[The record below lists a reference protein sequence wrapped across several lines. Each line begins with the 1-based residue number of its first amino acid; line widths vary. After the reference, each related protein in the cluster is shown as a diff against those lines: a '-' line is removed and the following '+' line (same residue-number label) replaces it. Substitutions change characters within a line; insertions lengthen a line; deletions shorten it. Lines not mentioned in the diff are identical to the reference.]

1 MIEVVDAIV
10 DGALHGVSLCVE
22 RGEVVALIG
31 HNGSG
36 KSTLGR
42 LVCGAQLPQ
51 SGTVC
56 VDGASTA
63 NVPGRALV
71 RRLVG
76 YVGQNPADQTVST
89 IVSDELAFGLWNIG
103 CAEGEI
109 AERVAS
115 SLDAVGL
122 AGFED
127 REVSSLSGGELQRL
141 VLASALAMEPGYLV
155 LDEVTSQID
164 STFRSQFRGLVARL
178 AGRGVGVVLVTHDP
192 LEVLSCN
199 RVLVLD
205 AGKVIWSGAPG
216 SLLVDY
222 RDLWD
227 WVLPPNDYADA
238 LRCAVA
244 DGFDLAG
251 GFAPAHLATWLR
263 SVRADVRSDAGSPL
277 DADRDSGIGRVAG
290 RHLDDHIVFGRNL
303 DDVIV
308 AGRDSD
314 SASVFGH
321 NSDACGVSGRD
332 SDTHS
337 VSGRDSDTHSVS
349 GRKSD
354 TQVSQNGDFSPDKG
368 ANVRIQLDN
377 GGGVRIPPENGAN
390 VRISPDNGINI
401 RIMPENASNSSI
413 PSDGAGAFSAIS
425 GNDRVTESEPAR
437 EASSLAFSHVSIA
450 YENAE
455 VLNDISLSIPSGRV
469 TLIAGRSGAGK
480 TTLACLAAG
489 LTKAQSGSVLLGGT
503 APVPGEVA
511 LAFQNP
517 EQQLFLETVEHELAF
532 APRNLGCSEDEV
544 ARRVSDAASQL
555 EIKELLPSDPFC
567 LSGGQARRV
576 ALASILTLSPRAVV
590 LDEPTA
596 GLDAPARAALHRLV
610 QDLACKGLPV
620 LVVSHDLEE
629 WLAAAD
635 QVVLLADG
643 TIAWQGT
650 PGALASDMDAFAR
663 AGLEPPESWQLRE
676 LLAQAEKRDSAGV
689 NGATLA
695 KTATRDQKAGA
706 VQGPEGVEAQ
716 EPRAT
721 AARDSK
727 STAARDS
734 KSTAA
739 QGPKAAVAR
748 ALKGVATQEP
758 SSHGLG
764 VAAKPSRKD
773 AAGRGLEDVD
783 ARVKVTLLLV
793 ATAALFA
800 ARAPWTLAM
809 WAMLCLLV
817 LRASGIGGK
826 AVAHALKPVALLFA
840 FVVCANLVSCDGSAD
855 VAIAGG
861 VGISTVG
868 AARAATAVARIIM
881 LVCLALSVA
890 TSTTPTKLAHACTS
904 LMRPLGH
911 IGVPIEDVG
920 LVLSMALRFIPV
932 VSEEA
937 GRIRLAQR
945 ARGVNFDEGSV
956 LRRVRAWAAVLTP
969 LVVGLF
975 RRADRV
981 AESMDARCYG
991 QRSSG
996 QHRRVPLQPADKL
1009 VLLGGLVVMAVL
1021 TVLSYSI

>member
-51 SGTVC
+51 SGAVC

-103 CAEGEI
+103 CTEGEI
-109 AERVAS
+109 AERVAN

-127 REVSSLSGGELQRL
+127 REVQSLSGGELQRL
-141 VLASALAMEPGYLV
+141 VLASVLAMEPGYLV

-164 STFRSQFRGLVARL
+164 STFRSQFRSLVSRL

-199 RVLVLD
+199 WVLVLD

-227 WVLPPNDYADA
+227 WVLPPNGYADA
-238 LRCAVA
+238 LRRAVA

-251 GFAPAHLATWLR
+251 GFDPAQLATWLR
-263 SVRADVRSDAGSPL
+263 SVRANVRTGAGSPL
-277 DADRDSGIGRVAG
+277 DA
-290 RHLDDHIVFGRNL
+290 
-303 DDVIV
+303 
-308 AGRDSD
+308 
-314 SASVFGH
+314 
-321 NSDACGVSGRD
+321 GRD
-332 SDTHS
+332 SDTDSVVGRDSYTHSVVGRNSYACS
-337 VSGRDSDTHSVS
+337 VSGRDSDA
-349 GRKSD
+349 
-354 TQVSQNGDFSPDKG
+354 QASQNGDFSPDKG
-368 ANVRIQLDN
+368 ANVRILPDN
-377 GGGVRIPPENGAN
+377 EGRARISPENGSN
-390 VRISPDNGINI
+390 VRISPENGLDV
-401 RIMPENASNSSI
+401 RVMPENASNSSI
-413 PSDGAGAFSAIS
+413 PSDDVGALSAIS
-425 GNDRVTESEPAR
+425 ENDCGTEGKPAR
-437 EASSLAFSHVSIA
+437 EASSLTFSHVSIA

-544 ARRVSDAASQL
+544 ARRVSEAASQL

-596 GLDAPARAALHRLV
+596 GLDAPARSALHCLV
-610 QDLACKGLPV
+610 QDIACKGLPV

-629 WLAAAD
+629 WLAIAD

-650 PGALASDMDAFAR
+650 PAALASDMDAFAR
-663 AGLEPPESWQLRE
+663 AGLKPPESWQLRE

-689 NGATLA
+689 NGATSVEA
-695 KTATRDQKAGA
+695 A
-706 VQGPEGVEAQ
+706 VQGQEAGAARGPEGSVAQ
-716 EPRAT
+716 
-721 AARDSK
+721 
-727 STAARDS
+727 DS

-739 QGPKAAVAR
+739 QGPMAGAAQEPEGTSA
-748 ALKGVATQEP
+748 QEP
-758 SSHGLG
+758 SSHGSE
-764 VAAKPSRKD
+764 VAARPGRKD
-773 AAGRGLEDVD
+773 AAGRGLEGVD

-800 ARAPWTLAM
+800 ARAPWALAV

-826 AVAHALKPVALLFA
+826 AVARALKPVALLLA
-840 FVVCANLVSCDGSAD
+840 FIVCANLVSCDGSAD
-855 VAIAGG
+855 VAIAGS

-890 TSTTPTKLAHACTS
+890 ESTTPTKLAHACTS

-991 QRSSG
+991 QRSSE

>member
-51 SGTVC
+51 SGAVC
-56 VDGASTA
+56 VDGAFTA

-103 CAEGEI
+103 CTEGEI
-109 AERVAS
+109 AERVAN

-127 REVSSLSGGELQRL
+127 REVQSLSGGELQRL
-141 VLASALAMEPGYLV
+141 VLASVLAMEPGYLV

-164 STFRSQFRGLVARL
+164 STFRSQFRDLVARL

-199 RVLVLD
+199 RALVLD

-227 WVLPPNDYADA
+227 WVLPPNGYADA
-238 LRCAVA
+238 LRRAVT

-251 GFAPAHLATWLR
+251 GFAPAQLATWLR
-263 SVRADVRSDAGSPL
+263 SVQVDGCAGAGSLLDAGL
-277 DADRDSGIGRVAG
+277 DSDTDSV
-290 RHLDDHIVFGRNL
+290 V
-303 DDVIV
+303 
-308 AGRDSD
+308 GRDSY
-314 SASVFGH
+314 
-321 NSDACGVSGRD
+321 
-332 SDTHS
+332 THS
-337 VSGRDSDTHSVS
+337 VVGRNSYA
-349 GRKSD
+349 
-354 TQVSQNGDFSPDKG
+354 QASQNGDYSPDKG
-368 ANVRIQLDN
+368 TNVRILPDKE
-377 GGGVRIPPENGAN
+377 GRARISPENGLD
-390 VRISPDNGINI
+390 VRV
-401 RIMPENASNSSI
+401 MPENASGSSI
-413 PSDGAGAFSAIS
+413 PSDNTAVFSAIS
-425 GNDRVTESEPAR
+425 ENDCGTEDKPVR
-437 EASSLAFSHVSIA
+437 EASSLAFSHASIA
-450 YENAE
+450 YENAD
-455 VLNDISLSIPSGRV
+455 VLNDISLSIPSGWV

-544 ARRVSDAASQL
+544 ARRVSEAASQL

-610 QDLACKGLPV
+610 QDIACKGLPV

-629 WLAAAD
+629 WLAIAD

-643 TIAWQGT
+643 TIAWKGT
-650 PGALASDMDAFAR
+650 PGALASDIDAFVR

-676 LLAQAEKRDSAGV
+676 LLVQAEKRDSAGV
-689 NGATLA
+689 NGVVPVE
-695 KTATRDQKAGA
+695 TAAQGQEAGTA
-706 VQGPEGVEAQ
+706 RGPEGSATQ
-716 EPRAT
+716 EPEG
-721 AARDSK
+721 SV
-727 STAARDS
+727 ARDS

-739 QGPKAAVAR
+739 QGPKATATR
-748 ALKGVATQEP
+748 ELKGVATQEP
-758 SSHGLG
+758 SSHGSE
-764 VAAKPSRKD
+764 VAARPGRKD
-773 AAGRGLEDVD
+773 AAGRGLEGVD

-800 ARAPWTLAM
+800 ARAPWALAM
-809 WAMLCLLV
+809 RAMLCLLV

-826 AVAHALKPVALLFA
+826 AVARALKPVALLFA
-840 FVVCANLVSCDGSAD
+840 FIVCANLVSCDGSAD
-855 VAIAGG
+855 VAIAGS

-890 TSTTPTKLAHACTS
+890 ESTTPTKLAHACTS

-969 LVVGLF
+969 LVVGFF

-996 QHRRVPLQPADKL
+996 KHRRVPLQPADKL

>member
-51 SGTVC
+51 SGAVC

-71 RRLVG
+71 CRLVG

-127 REVSSLSGGELQRL
+127 REVPSLSGGELQRL
-141 VLASALAMEPGYLV
+141 VLASVLAMEPGYLV

-199 RVLVLD
+199 RALVLD

-244 DGFDLAG
+244 GGFDLAG

-263 SVRADVRSDAGSPL
+263 SVRADVRSGAGSPL
-277 DADRDSGIGRVAG
+277 DAGLDSGIGRVAG

-337 VSGRDSDTHSVS
+337 VSGR
-349 GRKSD
+349 KSD

-368 ANVRIQLDN
+368 ANVRIQPDN

-425 GNDRVTESEPAR
+425 GNDRVTEGEPAR

-517 EQQLFLETVEHELAF
+517 EQQLFLETVEHELAV

-544 ARRVSDAASQL
+544 ARRVSEAASQL

-650 PGALASDMDAFAR
+650 PAALASDMGAFTR

-689 NGATLA
+689 NG
-695 KTATRDQKAGA
+695 TAS
-706 VQGPEGVEAQ
+706 VE
-716 EPRAT
+716 
-721 AARDSK
+721 
-727 STAARDS
+727 
-734 KSTAA
+734 TAA
-739 QGPKAAVAR
+739 QGQEAAAAR
-748 ALKGVATQEP
+748 GPETGVVQGSEGTSAQEP
-758 SSHGLG
+758 SSHGPK
-764 VAAKPSRKD
+764 VAARPGRKD
-773 AAGRGLEDVD
+773 TAGRGLEGVD

-840 FVVCANLVSCDGSAD
+840 FIVCANLVSCDGSAD

-890 TSTTPTKLAHACTS
+890 TSTTPTKLAHACAS

>member
-1 MIEVVDAIV
+1 MIEVVDAFV
-10 DGALHGVSLCVE
+10 DGALHGVSLCVD

-51 SGTVC
+51 SGAVC

-103 CAEGEI
+103 CTEGEI
-109 AERVAS
+109 AERVAN

-122 AGFED
+122 AGFEG
-127 REVSSLSGGELQRL
+127 REVPSLSGGELQRL
-141 VLASALAMEPGYLV
+141 VLASVLAMEPGYLV

-164 STFRSQFRGLVARL
+164 STFRSQFRSLVARL

-205 AGKVIWSGAPG
+205 AGEVIWSGAPG

-227 WVLPPNDYADA
+227 RVLPPNGYSDA
-238 LRCAVA
+238 LRSAVA

-251 GFAPAHLATWLR
+251 GFAPAQLAAWLR
-263 SVRADVRSDAGSPL
+263 SVRADGCAGAGSPL
-277 DADRDSGIGRVAG
+277 DAGLDSY
-290 RHLDDHIVFGRNL
+290 
-303 DDVIV
+303 
-308 AGRDSD
+308 
-314 SASVFGH
+314 SA
-321 NSDACGVSGRD
+321 
-332 SDTHS
+332 S
-337 VSGRDSDTHSVS
+337 VSGRDSDAHSVV
-349 GRKSD
+349 GRDSD
-354 TQVSQNGDFSPDKG
+354 TQVPQNGDYSPDKG
-368 ANVRIQLDN
+368 TNVRILPDKE
-377 GGGVRIPPENGAN
+377 GRARISPENGLD
-390 VRISPDNGINI
+390 VRV
-401 RIMPENASNSSI
+401 MPENASGSSI
-413 PSDGAGAFSAIS
+413 PSDNTAVFSAIS
-425 GNDRVTESEPAR
+425 ENDCGTEGKPVR

-450 YENAE
+450 YENAY
-455 VLNDISLSIPSGRV
+455 VLNDISLSVPSGRV

-544 ARRVSDAASQL
+544 ARRVSEAASQL

-610 QDLACKGLPV
+610 RDIACKGLPV

-629 WLAAAD
+629 WLAIAD

-650 PGALASDMDAFAR
+650 PGALASDIDAFAR

-676 LLAQAEKRDSAGV
+676 LLVQAEKRDSTGV
-689 NGATLA
+689 NGVVPVE
-695 KTATRDQKAGA
+695 TAAQGQEAGTA
-706 VQGPEGVEAQ
+706 RGPEGSATQ
-716 EPRAT
+716 EPEG
-721 AARDSK
+721 SV
-727 STAARDS
+727 ARDS

-739 QGPKAAVAR
+739 QGPKATATR
-748 ALKGVATQEP
+748 ELKGVATQEP
-758 SSHGLG
+758 SSHGSE
-764 VAAKPSRKD
+764 VAAKPGRKD
-773 AAGRGLEDVD
+773 AAGRGLEGVD
-783 ARVKVTLLLV
+783 ARVKVILLLV

-800 ARAPWTLAM
+800 ARAPWALAM

-826 AVAHALKPVALLFA
+826 AVARALKPVALLFA
-840 FVVCANLVSCDGSAD
+840 FIVCANLVSCDGSAD
-855 VAIAGG
+855 VAIAGS

-890 TSTTPTKLAHACTS
+890 ASTTPTKLAQACTS

-920 LVLSMALRFIPV
+920 LVLAMALRFIPV

-996 QHRRVPLQPADKL
+996 KYRRVPLQPADKL

>member
-10 DGALHGVSLCVE
+10 DGALRGVSLCVE

-51 SGTVC
+51 SGAVC

-89 IVSDELAFGLWNIG
+89 IVRDELAFGLWNIG

-109 AERVAS
+109 TERVAS

-127 REVSSLSGGELQRL
+127 REVPSLSGGELQRL
-141 VLASALAMEPGYLV
+141 VLASVLAMEPGYLV

-164 STFRSQFRGLVARL
+164 STFRSQFRSLVARL

-199 RVLVLD
+199 WVLVLD

-227 WVLPPNDYADA
+227 WVLPPNGYADA
-238 LRCAVA
+238 LRRAVA

-251 GFAPAHLATWLR
+251 GFDPAQLATWLR
-263 SVRADVRSDAGSPL
+263 SVRANVRTGAGSPL
-277 DADRDSGIGRVAG
+277 DA
-290 RHLDDHIVFGRNL
+290 
-303 DDVIV
+303 
-308 AGRDSD
+308 
-314 SASVFGH
+314 
-321 NSDACGVSGRD
+321 GRD
-332 SDTHS
+332 SDTDSVVGRDSYTHSVVGRNSYACS
-337 VSGRDSDTHSVS
+337 VSGRDSDA
-349 GRKSD
+349 
-354 TQVSQNGDFSPDKG
+354 QASQNGDFSPDKG
-368 ANVRIQLDN
+368 ANVRILPDN
-377 GGGVRIPPENGAN
+377 EGRARISPENGTN
-390 VRISPDNGINI
+390 VRISPENGLDV
-401 RIMPENASNSSI
+401 RVMPENASNSSI
-413 PSDGAGAFSAIS
+413 PSDDVGAFSAIS
-425 GNDRVTESEPAR
+425 ENDCGTEGKPAR
-437 EASSLAFSHVSIA
+437 EASSLTFSHVSIA

-544 ARRVSDAASQL
+544 ARRVSEAASQL

-596 GLDAPARAALHRLV
+596 GLDAPARSALHRLV
-610 QDLACKGLPV
+610 QDIACKGVPA

-629 WLAAAD
+629 WLAIAD
-635 QVVLLADG
+635 QVILLADG

-650 PGALASDMDAFAR
+650 PAALASDIDAFAR

-689 NGATLA
+689 NGATSVEA
-695 KTATRDQKAGA
+695 AAQGQEAGA
-706 VQGPEGVEAQ
+706 ARGPEGSVAQ
-716 EPRAT
+716 
-721 AARDSK
+721 
-727 STAARDS
+727 DS

-739 QGPKAAVAR
+739 QGPMAGAAQEPEGTSA
-748 ALKGVATQEP
+748 QEP
-758 SSHGLG
+758 SSHGSE

-773 AAGRGLEDVD
+773 TAGRGLEGVD

-817 LRASGIGGK
+817 LRSSGIGGK

-840 FVVCANLVSCDGSAD
+840 FIVCANLVSCDGSAD
-855 VAIAGG
+855 VAIAGS

-991 QRSSG
+991 QRSSE

>member
-51 SGTVC
+51 SGAVC

-103 CAEGEI
+103 CTEGEI
-109 AERVAS
+109 AERVAN

-127 REVSSLSGGELQRL
+127 REVQSLSGGELQRL
-141 VLASALAMEPGYLV
+141 VLASVLAMEPGYLV

-164 STFRSQFRGLVARL
+164 STFRSQFRDLVARL

-251 GFAPAHLATWLR
+251 GFAPAQLAAWLR
-263 SVRADVRSDAGSPL
+263 SVRADGCASAGSPL
-277 DADRDSGIGRVAG
+277 DAGLDSGIARVAG
-290 RHLDDHIVFGRNL
+290 RHLDDRIVFGRNL
-303 DDVIV
+303 DEALVV
-308 AGRDSD
+308 GRDSD
-314 SASVFGH
+314 A
-321 NSDACGVSGRD
+321 
-332 SDTHS
+332 
-337 VSGRDSDTHSVS
+337 
-349 GRKSD
+349 
-354 TQVSQNGDFSPDKG
+354 QVSQNGDFSPDKG
-368 ANVRIQLDN
+368 ANVRILPEN
-377 GGGVRIPPENGAN
+377 EGRVRIAPENGTN
-390 VRISPDNGINI
+390 VRIALENGVDV
-401 RIMPENASNSSI
+401 RVMPENASNSPI

-425 GNDRVTESEPAR
+425 GNNRGVEDEPAR
-437 EASSLAFSHVSIA
+437 EASSLAFGHASIA

-544 ARRVSDAASQL
+544 ARRVSEAASQL

-576 ALASILTLSPRAVV
+576 ALASILTLNPRAVV

-610 QDLACKGLPV
+610 QDIACKGLPV

-629 WLAAAD
+629 WLAIAD

-650 PGALASDMDAFAR
+650 PAALASDIDAFAR

-676 LLAQAEKRDSAGV
+676 LLVQAEKRDSAGV
-689 NGATLA
+689 NGATSVEA
-695 KTATRDQKAGA
+695 A
-706 VQGPEGVEAQ
+706 VQGQEAGAARGPEGSVAQ
-716 EPRAT
+716 
-721 AARDSK
+721 DS
-727 STAARDS
+727 R
-734 KSTAA
+734 STAA
-739 QGPKAAVAR
+739 QGPMAGAAQEPEGTSA
-748 ALKGVATQEP
+748 QEP
-758 SSHGLG
+758 SSHGSE
-764 VAAKPSRKD
+764 VAARPGRKD
-773 AAGRGLEDVD
+773 AAGRGLEGVD

-800 ARAPWTLAM
+800 ARAPWALAM

-826 AVAHALKPVALLFA
+826 AVARALKPVALLFA
-840 FVVCANLVSCDGSAD
+840 FIVCANLVSCDGSAD
-855 VAIAGG
+855 VAIAGS

-890 TSTTPTKLAHACTS
+890 ESTTPTKLAHACTS

-920 LVLSMALRFIPV
+920 LVLAMALRFIPV

-996 QHRRVPLQPADKL
+996 KHRRVPLQPADKL

>member
-42 LVCGAQLPQ
+42 LVCGAQVPQ
-51 SGTVC
+51 SGAVC

-103 CAEGEI
+103 CTEGEI
-109 AERVAS
+109 AERVAN

-127 REVSSLSGGELQRL
+127 REVQSLSGGELQRL
-141 VLASALAMEPGYLV
+141 VLASVLAMEPGYLV

-164 STFRSQFRGLVARL
+164 STFRSQFRSLVARL
-178 AGRGVGVVLVTHDP
+178 AGRGVGVVLVTHDS

-205 AGKVIWSGAPG
+205 AGEVIWSGAPG

-227 WVLPPNDYADA
+227 RVLPPNGYSDA
-238 LRCAVA
+238 VRSAVA

-251 GFAPAHLATWLR
+251 GFAPAQLAAWLR
-263 SVRADVRSDAGSPL
+263 SVRADGCAGAGSPL
-277 DADRDSGIGRVAG
+277 DAGLDSY
-290 RHLDDHIVFGRNL
+290 
-303 DDVIV
+303 
-308 AGRDSD
+308 
-314 SASVFGH
+314 SA
-321 NSDACGVSGRD
+321 
-332 SDTHS
+332 S
-337 VSGRDSDTHSVS
+337 VSGRDSDAHSVF
-349 GRKSD
+349 GRDSD
-354 TQVSQNGDFSPDKG
+354 AQVSQNGDFSPDKG
-368 ANVRIQLDN
+368 ANVRILPDN
-377 GGGVRIPPENGAN
+377 EGRVRIRPDKGAN
-390 VRISPDNGINI
+390 VRISPENGVDV
-401 RIMPENASNSSI
+401 RVMPENASNSPI

-425 GNDRVTESEPAR
+425 GNNRGVEDKPAR

-450 YENAE
+450 YENAD
-455 VLNDISLSIPSGRV
+455 VLNDISLSVPSGRV

-544 ARRVSDAASQL
+544 ARRVSEAASQL

-576 ALASILTLSPRAVV
+576 ALASILTLNPRAVV
-590 LDEPTA
+590 FDEPTA

-610 QDLACKGLPV
+610 QDIACKGLPV

-629 WLAAAD
+629 WLAIAD

-643 TIAWQGT
+643 TIAWKGT
-650 PGALASDMDAFAR
+650 PGALASDIDAFVR

-689 NGATLA
+689 NGATSA
-695 KTATRDQKAGA
+695 NRVAQGQEAAAAWGPEGSVA
-706 VQGPEGVEAQ
+706 QGPEGL
-716 EPRAT
+716 
-721 AARDSK
+721 
-727 STAARDS
+727 
-734 KSTAA
+734 AA
-739 QGPKAAVAR
+739 QGPKATAAR
-748 ALKGVATQEP
+748 ELKGVATQEP
-758 SSHGLG
+758 SSHGSG
-764 VAAKPSRKD
+764 VAAKPGRKN
-773 AAGRGLEDVD
+773 AAGRGPERVD
-783 ARVKVTLLLV
+783 ARVKVILLLV

-800 ARAPWTLAM
+800 ARAPWTLAV

-826 AVAHALKPVALLFA
+826 AVARALKPVALLFA
-840 FVVCANLVSCDGSAD
+840 FIVCANLVSCDGSAD
-855 VAIAGG
+855 VAIAGS

-890 TSTTPTKLAHACTS
+890 ESTTPTKLAHACTS

-991 QRSSG
+991 QRSSE

>member
-1 MIEVVDAIV
+1 MIEIVDAIV
-10 DGALHGVSLCVE
+10 DGALYGVSLCVE

-42 LVCGAQLPQ
+42 LVCGAQVPQ
-51 SGTVC
+51 SGAVC

-122 AGFED
+122 AGLED
-127 REVSSLSGGELQRL
+127 REVPSLSGGELQRL
-141 VLASALAMEPGYLV
+141 VLASVLAMEPGYLV

-164 STFRSQFRGLVARL
+164 STFRSQFRSLVTRL

-216 SLLVDY
+216 SLLVDN

-227 WVLPPNDYADA
+227 WVLPPNGYADA
-238 LRCAVA
+238 LRRAVA

-251 GFAPAHLATWLR
+251 GFAPAQLAAWLR
-263 SVRADVRSDAGSPL
+263 SVRADGCAGAGSLLDAGL
-277 DADRDSGIGRVAG
+277 
-290 RHLDDHIVFGRNL
+290 
-303 DDVIV
+303 
-308 AGRDSD
+308 DSD
-314 SASVFGH
+314 SASVFG
-321 NSDACGVSGRD
+321 RD
-332 SDTHS
+332 SDAHS
-337 VSGRDSDTHSVS
+337 VVGRNSYA
-349 GRKSD
+349 
-354 TQVSQNGDFSPDKG
+354 QASQNGDYSPDKG
-368 ANVRIQLDN
+368 TNVRILPDKE
-377 GGGVRIPPENGAN
+377 GRARISPENGLD
-390 VRISPDNGINI
+390 VRV
-401 RIMPENASNSSI
+401 MPENASGSSI
-413 PSDGAGAFSAIS
+413 PSDNTAVFSAIS
-425 GNDRVTESEPAR
+425 ENDCGTEDKPVR
-437 EASSLAFSHVSIA
+437 EASSLAFSHASIA
-450 YENAE
+450 YENAD
-455 VLNDISLSIPSGRV
+455 VLNDISLSIPSGWV

-544 ARRVSDAASQL
+544 ARRVSEAASQL

-629 WLAAAD
+629 WLAIAD

-643 TIAWQGT
+643 TIAWKGT
-650 PGALASDMDAFAR
+650 PGALASDIDAFVR

-676 LLAQAEKRDSAGV
+676 LLVQAEKRDSAGV
-689 NGATLA
+689 NGVVPVE
-695 KTATRDQKAGA
+695 TAAQGQEAGTA
-706 VQGPEGVEAQ
+706 RGPEGSATQ
-716 EPRAT
+716 EPEG
-721 AARDSK
+721 SV
-727 STAARDS
+727 ARDS

-739 QGPKAAVAR
+739 QGPKATATR
-748 ALKGVATQEP
+748 ELKGVATQEP
-758 SSHGLG
+758 SSHGPK
-764 VAAKPSRKD
+764 VAARPGQKD
-773 AAGRGLEDVD
+773 TAGRGLERVD
-783 ARVKVTLLLV
+783 ARVKVILLLV

-800 ARAPWTLAM
+800 ARAPWALAI

-817 LRASGIGGK
+817 LRASGIGGR
-826 AVAHALKPVALLFA
+826 AVARALKPVALLFA
-840 FVVCANLVSCDGSAD
+840 FIVCANLVSCDGSAD
-855 VAIAGG
+855 VAIAGS

-890 TSTTPTKLAHACTS
+890 ASTTPTKLAQACTS

-920 LVLSMALRFIPV
+920 LVLSMSLRFIPV

-991 QRSSG
+991 QRSSE

>member
-22 RGEVVALIG
+22 RGEIVALIG

-42 LVCGAQLPQ
+42 LVCGTQLPQ
-51 SGTVC
+51 SGVVC

-103 CAEGEI
+103 FAEGEI

-127 REVSSLSGGELQRL
+127 REVPSLSGGELQRL
-141 VLASALAMEPGYLV
+141 VLASVLSMEPGYLV

-178 AGRGVGVVLVTHDP
+178 AERGVGVVLVTHDP

-227 WVLPPNDYADA
+227 RVLPPNGYADA
-238 LRCAVA
+238 LRSAVA

-251 GFAPAHLATWLR
+251 GFAPAQLATWLR
-263 SVRADVRSDAGSPL
+263 SVRADGCAGAGSPL
-277 DADRDSGIGRVAG
+277 DA
-290 RHLDDHIVFGRNL
+290 
-303 DDVIV
+303 
-308 AGRDSD
+308 GRDSY
-314 SASVFGH
+314 SA
-321 NSDACGVSGRD
+321 
-332 SDTHS
+332 S
-337 VSGRDSDTHSVS
+337 VSGRDSYARGVV
-349 GRKSD
+349 GRDSD
-354 TQVSQNGDFSPDKG
+354 TQVPQNGDFSPGKG
-368 ANVRIQLDN
+368 ANVRILPDN
-377 GGGVRIPPENGAN
+377 EGRVRIAPENGLD
-390 VRISPDNGINI
+390 VRV
-401 RIMPENASNSSI
+401 MPENASNSPI

-425 GNDRVTESEPAR
+425 GNDRVTEGEPAR

-532 APRNLGCSEDEV
+532 APRNLGCLEDEV

-629 WLAAAD
+629 WLAIAD

-676 LLAQAEKRDSAGV
+676 LLTQAEKRDSAGV
-689 NGATLA
+689 NGATSA
-695 KTATRDQKAGA
+695 KTATRDQEAGA
-706 VQGPEGVEAQ
+706 MQGPEGVEAQ

-727 STAARDS
+727 STAAQR
-734 KSTAA
+734 
-739 QGPKAAVAR
+739 PKAAVAR

-764 VAAKPSRKD
+764 VAAKPSRKGT
-773 AAGRGLEDVD
+773 AGRGLEDVD

-840 FVVCANLVSCDGSAD
+840 FIVCANLVSCDGSAD
-855 VAIAGG
+855 VAIAGS

-890 TSTTPTKLAHACTS
+890 ESTTPTKLAHACTS

>member
-51 SGTVC
+51 SGAVC

-103 CAEGEI
+103 CTEGEI
-109 AERVAS
+109 AERVAN
-115 SLDAVGL
+115 SLNAVGL

-127 REVSSLSGGELQRL
+127 REVPSLSGGELQRL
-141 VLASALAMEPGYLV
+141 ALASVLAMEPGYLV

-164 STFRSQFRGLVARL
+164 STFRSQFRSLVSRL
-178 AGRGVGVVLVTHDP
+178 AGRGIGVVLVTHDP

-199 RVLVLD
+199 RALVLD
-205 AGKVIWSGAPG
+205 TGKVIWSGAPG

-238 LRCAVA
+238 LRCAIA

-263 SVRADVRSDAGSPL
+263 SVRADGCAGAGSLLDAGL
-277 DADRDSGIGRVAG
+277 DSDTDSVVGRDSYTHSV
-290 RHLDDHIVFGRNL
+290 VGRNSYACG
-303 DDVIV
+303 VF
-308 AGRDSD
+308 GRDSD
-314 SASVFGH
+314 A
-321 NSDACGVSGRD
+321 
-332 SDTHS
+332 
-337 VSGRDSDTHSVS
+337 
-349 GRKSD
+349 
-354 TQVSQNGDFSPDKG
+354 QVSQNGDFSPDKG
-368 ANVRIQLDN
+368 ANVRILPDN
-377 GGGVRIPPENGAN
+377 EGRVRIRPDKGAN
-390 VRISPDNGINI
+390 VRISPENCLDV
-401 RIMPENASNSSI
+401 RVMPENASGSSI
-413 PSDGAGAFSAIS
+413 PSDSTAVFSAIS
-425 GNDRVTESEPAR
+425 ENDCGTEGKPVR
-437 EASSLAFSHVSIA
+437 EASSLAFSHASIA

-455 VLNDISLSIPSGRV
+455 VLNDISLSVPSGRV

-489 LTKAQSGSVLLGGT
+489 LTMAQSGSVLLGGT

-544 ARRVSDAASQL
+544 ARRVSEAASQL

-576 ALASILTLSPRAVV
+576 ALASILTLNPRAVV
-590 LDEPTA
+590 FDEPTA

-610 QDLACKGLPV
+610 QDIACKGLPV

-629 WLAAAD
+629 WLAIAD

-650 PGALASDMDAFAR
+650 PAALASDMDAFAR

-676 LLAQAEKRDSAGV
+676 LLARAEKRDSAGV
-689 NGATLA
+689 NGATSVEA
-695 KTATRDQKAGA
+695 AAQGQEAGA
-706 VQGPEGVEAQ
+706 ARGPEGSVAQ
-716 EPRAT
+716 
-721 AARDSK
+721 
-727 STAARDS
+727 DS

-748 ALKGVATQEP
+748 ELKGAFTQGP
-758 SSHGLG
+758 SSQGPK
-764 VAAKPSRKD
+764 VAAKSGRKD
-773 AAGRGLEDVD
+773 TAGRGLEGVD
-783 ARVKVTLLLV
+783 ARVKVILLLV

-800 ARAPWTLAM
+800 ARAPWALAM

-826 AVAHALKPVALLFA
+826 AVARALKPVALLFA
-840 FVVCANLVSCDGSAD
+840 FIVCANLVSCDGSAD
-855 VAIAGG
+855 VAIAGS

-890 TSTTPTKLAHACTS
+890 ESTTPTKLAHACTS

>member
-51 SGTVC
+51 SGAVC
-56 VDGASTA
+56 VDGSSTA
-63 NVPGRALV
+63 NVPGRVLV

-127 REVSSLSGGELQRL
+127 REVPSLSGGELQRL
-141 VLASALAMEPGYLV
+141 VLASVLAMEPGYLV

-164 STFRSQFRGLVARL
+164 STFRSQFRSLVARL

-227 WVLPPNDYADA
+227 WVLPPDDYADA

-244 DGFDLAG
+244 EGFDLAG

-263 SVRADVRSDAGSPL
+263 SVRAEGRAGAGSPL
-277 DADRDSGIGRVAG
+277 DA
-290 RHLDDHIVFGRNL
+290 
-303 DDVIV
+303 
-308 AGRDSD
+308 GRDSD
-314 SASVFGH
+314 A
-321 NSDACGVSGRD
+321 
-332 SDTHS
+332 HS
-337 VSGRDSDTHSVS
+337 VVGRNSY
-349 GRKSD
+349 
-354 TQVSQNGDFSPDKG
+354 TQVSQYGDFSPDKG
-368 ANVRIQLDN
+368 ANVRIQPDN
-377 GGGVRIPPENGAN
+377 GGGVRIPPE
-390 VRISPDNGINI
+390 NGINI

-425 GNDRVTESEPAR
+425 GNDRVTEGEPAR

-489 LTKAQSGSVLLGGT
+489 LAKAQSGSVLLGGT

-629 WLAAAD
+629 WLAIAD

-650 PGALASDMDAFAR
+650 PGALASDIDAFAR

-689 NGATLA
+689 NGATSA
-695 KTATRDQKAGA
+695 KTATRDQEAGA
-706 VQGPEGVEAQ
+706 ARGPEGVEAQ

-727 STAARDS
+727 STAA
-734 KSTAA
+734 
-739 QGPKAAVAR
+739 QGPKATVAR
-748 ALKGVATQEP
+748 TLKGAATQEP
-758 SSHGLG
+758 SSHGSE

-773 AAGRGLEDVD
+773 TAGRGLEGVD

-817 LRASGIGGK
+817 LRSSGIGGK

-840 FVVCANLVSCDGSAD
+840 FIVCANLVSCDGSAD
-855 VAIAGG
+855 VAIAGS

-956 LRRVRAWAAVLTP
+956 LRRVRAWVAVLTP

>member
-127 REVSSLSGGELQRL
+127 RDVPSLSGGELQRL
-141 VLASALAMEPGYLV
+141 VLASVLAMEPGYLV

-164 STFRSQFRGLVARL
+164 STFRSQFRSLVARL

-251 GFAPAHLATWLR
+251 GFAPAQLATWLR
-263 SVRADVRSDAGSPL
+263 SVRADGCAGAGFPL
-277 DADRDSGIGRVAG
+277 DAGLDSGIARVAG
-290 RHLDDHIVFGRNL
+290 RHLDDRIVFGRNL
-303 DDVIV
+303 DDALVV
-308 AGRDSD
+308 GRDSD
-314 SASVFGH
+314 A
-321 NSDACGVSGRD
+321 
-332 SDTHS
+332 
-337 VSGRDSDTHSVS
+337 
-349 GRKSD
+349 
-354 TQVSQNGDFSPDKG
+354 QVSQNGDFSPDKG
-368 ANVRIQLDN
+368 ANVRILPDN
-377 GGGVRIPPENGAN
+377 EGRVRIAPENGTN
-390 VRISPDNGINI
+390 VRIAPENGLDV
-401 RIMPENASNSSI
+401 RVMPENASGSSI

-425 GNDRVTESEPAR
+425 GNDRGAEGEPAR

-650 PGALASDMDAFAR
+650 PAALASDMDAFAR

-676 LLAQAEKRDSAGV
+676 LLSQAEKRDSAGV
-689 NGATLA
+689 NGATSA
-695 KTATRDQKAGA
+695 KTATRDQEAGA
-706 VQGPEGVEAQ
+706 AQGPEGVGAQ
-716 EPRAT
+716 EPRA
-721 AARDSK
+721 
-727 STAARDS
+727 TAARDS

-758 SSHGLG
+758 SSHGSE

-826 AVAHALKPVALLFA
+826 AVARALKPVALLFA
-840 FVVCANLVSCDGSAD
+840 FIVCANLVSCDGSAD
-855 VAIAGG
+855 VAIAGS

-904 LMRPLGH
+904 LMRLLGH

-1009 VLLGGLVVMAVL
+1009 VLLGGFVVMAVL

>member
-51 SGTVC
+51 SGAVC

-103 CAEGEI
+103 CTEGEI

-127 REVSSLSGGELQRL
+127 REVPSLSGGELQRL
-141 VLASALAMEPGYLV
+141 VLASVLAMEPGYLV

-164 STFRSQFRGLVARL
+164 STFRSQFRGLMARL

-227 WVLPPNDYADA
+227 RVLPPNGYSDA
-238 LRCAVA
+238 LRSAVA

-251 GFAPAHLATWLR
+251 GFAPAQLAAWLR
-263 SVRADVRSDAGSPL
+263 SVRADGCASAGSPL
-277 DADRDSGIGRVAG
+277 DAGLDSGIARVAG
-290 RHLDDHIVFGRNL
+290 RHLDDRIVFGRNL
-303 DDVIV
+303 DEALVV
-308 AGRDSD
+308 GRDSY
-314 SASVFGH
+314 
-321 NSDACGVSGRD
+321 
-332 SDTHS
+332 THS
-337 VSGRDSDTHSVS
+337 VVGRNSYA
-349 GRKSD
+349 
-354 TQVSQNGDFSPDKG
+354 QASQNGDFSPDKG
-368 ANVRIQLDN
+368 TNVRILPDKE
-377 GGGVRIPPENGAN
+377 GR
-390 VRISPDNGINI
+390 VRISPENGLDV
-401 RIMPENASNSSI
+401 RVMPENASNSSI
-413 PSDGAGAFSAIS
+413 PSDNTAVFSAIS
-425 GNDRVTESEPAR
+425 ENDCGTEGKPVR
-437 EASSLAFSHVSIA
+437 EASSLAFSHASIA

-544 ARRVSDAASQL
+544 ARRVSEAASQL

-596 GLDAPARAALHRLV
+596 GLDAPARSALHRLV
-610 QDLACKGLPV
+610 QDIACKGVPV

-629 WLAAAD
+629 WLAIAD
-635 QVVLLADG
+635 QVILLADG
-643 TIAWQGT
+643 MIAWQGT
-650 PGALASDMDAFAR
+650 PAALASDIDAFAR

-689 NGATLA
+689 NGATSVEA
-695 KTATRDQKAGA
+695 AAQGQEAAAAWGSEGSVA
-706 VQGPEGVEAQ
+706 QGPEGLAAQ
-716 EPRAT
+716 EPKAT
-721 AARDSK
+721 AAREM
-727 STAARDS
+727 
-734 KSTAA
+734 
-739 QGPKAAVAR
+739 
-748 ALKGVATQEP
+748 KGVATQEP
-758 SSHGLG
+758 SSHGSE
-764 VAAKPSRKD
+764 VAAKPGQKD
-773 AAGRGLEDVD
+773 TAGRGLEGVD
-783 ARVKVTLLLV
+783 ARVKVILLLV
-793 ATAALFA
+793 ATAALFS
-800 ARAPWTLAM
+800 ARAPWALAM

-826 AVAHALKPVALLFA
+826 AVARALKPVALLFA
-840 FVVCANLVSCDGSAD
+840 FIVCANLVSCDGSAD
-855 VAIAGG
+855 VAIAGS

-890 TSTTPTKLAHACTS
+890 ESTTPTKLAHACTS

-996 QHRRVPLQPADKL
+996 KHRRVPLQPADKL
-1009 VLLGGLVVMAVL
+1009 VLLGGLVVMAAL

>member
-103 CAEGEI
+103 CADGEI

-127 REVSSLSGGELQRL
+127 REVPSLSGGELQRL
-141 VLASALAMEPGYLV
+141 VLASVLAMEPGYLV

-205 AGKVIWSGAPG
+205 AGKVIWSGAPD

-263 SVRADVRSDAGSPL
+263 SVRAEGRAGAGSPL
-277 DADRDSGIGRVAG
+277 DAGLDSDNGRIAG
-290 RHLDDHIVFGRNL
+290 HNSDAHSVVGRNL

-337 VSGRDSDTHSVS
+337 VSGR
-349 GRKSD
+349 KSD
-354 TQVSQNGDFSPDKG
+354 TQVSQNGEISPDKG
-368 ANVRIQLDN
+368 AN
-377 GGGVRIPPENGAN
+377 VRIPPENGAN
-390 VRISPDNGINI
+390 VRISPENGINI
-401 RIMPENASNSSI
+401 RIMPENDSNSSI

-425 GNDRVTESEPAR
+425 GNDRVTEGEPAR

-489 LTKAQSGSVLLGGT
+489 LTKAHSGSVLLGGT

-596 GLDAPARAALHRLV
+596 GLDAPARAALHRLM

-629 WLAAAD
+629 WLATAD

-650 PGALASDMDAFAR
+650 PGALASDIDAFAR

-676 LLAQAEKRDSAGV
+676 LLAQAEKRDPAGV
-689 NGATLA
+689 SGATSA
-695 KTATRDQKAGA
+695 KTATRDQEAGA
-706 VQGPEGVEAQ
+706 ARGPEGVEAQ

-727 STAARDS
+727 STAA
-734 KSTAA
+734 
-739 QGPKAAVAR
+739 QGPKAAAAR

-758 SSHGLG
+758 SSQGPK
-764 VAAKPSRKD
+764 VAVKPGRKD
-773 AAGRGLEDVD
+773 AAGRGLEGVD

-840 FVVCANLVSCDGSAD
+840 FIVCANLVSCDGSAD

-920 LVLSMALRFIPV
+920 LVLSMALRFIPI

>member
-51 SGTVC
+51 SGAVC

-63 NVPGRALV
+63 NVPGRVLV

-89 IVSDELAFGLWNIG
+89 IVSDELAFGLLNIG

-127 REVSSLSGGELQRL
+127 REVPSLSGGELQRL
-141 VLASALAMEPGYLV
+141 VLASVLAMEPGYLV

-164 STFRSQFRGLVARL
+164 STFRSQFRSLVARL

-263 SVRADVRSDAGSPL
+263 SVRAEGRAGAGSPL
-277 DADRDSGIGRVAG
+277 DAGRDSDNGRIAG
-290 RHLDDHIVFGRNL
+290 HNSDAHS
-303 DDVIV
+303 V

-314 SASVFGH
+314 AQ
-321 NSDACGVSGRD
+321 A
-332 SDTHS
+332 
-337 VSGRDSDTHSVS
+337 
-349 GRKSD
+349 
-354 TQVSQNGDFSPDKG
+354 SQNGDFSPDKG
-368 ANVRIQLDN
+368 AN
-377 GGGVRIPPENGAN
+377 VRIPPENGAN

-401 RIMPENASNSSI
+401 RIMPENASGSSI
-413 PSDGAGAFSAIS
+413 PSDDVGALSAIS
-425 GNDRVTESEPAR
+425 ENDCGTEGKPVR
-437 EASSLAFSHVSIA
+437 EASSLAFSHASIA

-544 ARRVSDAASQL
+544 ARRVSEAASQL

-629 WLAAAD
+629 WLAIAD

-650 PGALASDMDAFAR
+650 PGALASDIDAFAR

-689 NGATLA
+689 NGATSA
-695 KTATRDQKAGA
+695 KTATRDQEAGA
-706 VQGPEGVEAQ
+706 ARGPEGVEAQ

-727 STAARDS
+727 STAA
-734 KSTAA
+734 
-739 QGPKAAVAR
+739 QGPKATVAR
-748 ALKGVATQEP
+748 TLKGAATQEP
-758 SSHGLG
+758 SSHGSE
-764 VAAKPSRKD
+764 VAAKPGQKD
-773 AAGRGLEDVD
+773 TAGRGLEGVD
-783 ARVKVTLLLV
+783 ARVKVILLLV
-793 ATAALFA
+793 ATAALFS
-800 ARAPWTLAM
+800 ARAPWALVM

-840 FVVCANLVSCDGSAD
+840 FIVCANLVSCDGSAD
-855 VAIAGG
+855 VAIAGS

-890 TSTTPTKLAHACTS
+890 ASTTPTKLAQACTS

-996 QHRRVPLQPADKL
+996 KHRRVPLQPADKL

>member
-103 CAEGEI
+103 CTEGEI
-109 AERVAS
+109 AERVAN

-127 REVSSLSGGELQRL
+127 REVQSLSGGELQRL
-141 VLASALAMEPGYLV
+141 VLASVLAMEPGYLV

-164 STFRSQFRGLVARL
+164 STFRSQFRSLVSRL

-199 RVLVLD
+199 WVLVLD

-227 WVLPPNDYADA
+227 WVLPPNGYADA
-238 LRCAVA
+238 LRRAVA

-251 GFAPAHLATWLR
+251 GFDPAQLATWLR
-263 SVRADVRSDAGSPL
+263 SVRANVRTGAGSPL
-277 DADRDSGIGRVAG
+277 DA
-290 RHLDDHIVFGRNL
+290 
-303 DDVIV
+303 
-308 AGRDSD
+308 
-314 SASVFGH
+314 
-321 NSDACGVSGRD
+321 GRD
-332 SDTHS
+332 SDTDSVVGRDSYTHSVVGRNSYACS
-337 VSGRDSDTHSVS
+337 VSGRDSDA
-349 GRKSD
+349 
-354 TQVSQNGDFSPDKG
+354 QASQNGDFSPDKG
-368 ANVRIQLDN
+368 ANVRILPDN
-377 GGGVRIPPENGAN
+377 EGRARISPENGTN
-390 VRISPDNGINI
+390 VRISPENGLDV
-401 RIMPENASNSSI
+401 RVMPENASNSSI
-413 PSDGAGAFSAIS
+413 PSDDVGALSAIS
-425 GNDRVTESEPAR
+425 ENDCGTEGKPAR
-437 EASSLAFSHVSIA
+437 EASSLTFSHVSIA

-544 ARRVSDAASQL
+544 ARRVSEAASQL

-596 GLDAPARAALHRLV
+596 GLDAPARSALHCLV
-610 QDLACKGLPV
+610 QDIACKGLPV

-629 WLAAAD
+629 WLAIAD

-650 PGALASDMDAFAR
+650 PAALASDMDAFAR
-663 AGLEPPESWQLRE
+663 AGLKPPESWQLRE

-689 NGATLA
+689 NGATSVEA
-695 KTATRDQKAGA
+695 A
-706 VQGPEGVEAQ
+706 VQGQEAGAARGPEGSVAQ
-716 EPRAT
+716 
-721 AARDSK
+721 
-727 STAARDS
+727 DS

-739 QGPKAAVAR
+739 QGPMAGAAQEPEGTSA
-748 ALKGVATQEP
+748 QEP
-758 SSHGLG
+758 SSHGSE
-764 VAAKPSRKD
+764 VAARPGRKD
-773 AAGRGLEDVD
+773 AAGRGLEGVD

-840 FVVCANLVSCDGSAD
+840 FIVCANLVSCDGSAD

>member
-10 DGALHGVSLCVE
+10 DGAFHGVSLCVE

-51 SGTVC
+51 SGAVC

-127 REVSSLSGGELQRL
+127 REVPSLSGGELQRL
-141 VLASALAMEPGYLV
+141 VLASVLAMEPCYLV

-164 STFRSQFRGLVARL
+164 STFRSQFRSLVARL

-244 DGFDLAG
+244 DGFDLAD
-251 GFAPAHLATWLR
+251 GFAPAHLAAWLR
-263 SVRADVRSDAGSPL
+263 SVRADVRSGAGSPL
-277 DADRDSGIGRVAG
+277 DADLDSGIGRVAG
-290 RHLDDHIVFGRNL
+290 N
-303 DDVIV
+303 
-308 AGRDSD
+308 
-314 SASVFGH
+314 
-321 NSDACGVSGRD
+321 NSDA
-332 SDTHS
+332 HS
-337 VSGRDSDTHSVS
+337 VVGRISY
-349 GRKSD
+349 
-354 TQVSQNGDFSPDKG
+354 TQVSQNGEISPDKG
-368 ANVRIQLDN
+368 ADVRIS
-377 GGGVRIPPENGAN
+377 PENGASI
-390 VRISPDNGINI
+390 RIAPENGINI

-425 GNDRVTESEPAR
+425 GNDRGAEGEPAR

-650 PGALASDMDAFAR
+650 PGALASDMGAFAR

-689 NGATLA
+689 NGATSA
-695 KTATRDQKAGA
+695 KIATRDQEAGA
-706 VQGPEGVEAQ
+706 AQGPEGVEAQ
-716 EPRAT
+716 EPRA
-721 AARDSK
+721 
-727 STAARDS
+727 TAARDS

-773 AAGRGLEDVD
+773 TAGRGLEGVD

-840 FVVCANLVSCDGSAD
+840 FIVCANLVSCDGSAD

-911 IGVPIEDVG
+911 FGVPIEDVG

>member
-42 LVCGAQLPQ
+42 LVCGTQVPQ
-51 SGTVC
+51 SGAVC

-63 NVPGRALV
+63 NVPGRALA

-103 CAEGEI
+103 CTEGEI
-109 AERVAS
+109 AERVAN
-115 SLDAVGL
+115 SLYAVGL

-127 REVSSLSGGELQRL
+127 REVQSLSGGELQRL
-141 VLASALAMEPGYLV
+141 VLASVLAMEPGYLV

-227 WVLPPNDYADA
+227 WVLPPNGYTDE
-238 LRCAVA
+238 LRRAVA

-251 GFAPAHLATWLR
+251 GFAPAQLATWLR
-263 SVRADVRSDAGSPL
+263 SVRADGCAGVGSPL
-277 DADRDSGIGRVAG
+277 DAG
-290 RHLDDHIVFGRNL
+290 L
-303 DDVIV
+303 
-308 AGRDSD
+308 DSD
-314 SASVFGH
+314 SASVFGRD
-321 NSDACGVSGRD
+321 SDACGVVGRN
-332 SDTHS
+332 SDA
-337 VSGRDSDTHSVS
+337 
-349 GRKSD
+349 
-354 TQVSQNGDFSPDKG
+354 QVSQNGDFSPDKG
-368 ANVRIQLDN
+368 ADVRIA
-377 GGGVRIPPENGAN
+377 PENGLD
-390 VRISPDNGINI
+390 VRV
-401 RIMPENASNSSI
+401 MPENASGSSI
-413 PSDGAGAFSAIS
+413 PSDDVGALSAIS
-425 GNDRVTESEPAR
+425 ENDCGTEGKPAR
-437 EASSLAFSHVSIA
+437 EASSLAFSHASIA
-450 YENAE
+450 YENAQ

-544 ARRVSDAASQL
+544 ARRVSEAASQL

-576 ALASILTLSPRAVV
+576 ALASILTLNPRAVV

-596 GLDAPARAALHRLV
+596 GLDAPARAALHCLV

-629 WLAAAD
+629 WLAIAD

-643 TIAWQGT
+643 TIAWKGT
-650 PGALASDMDAFAR
+650 PGALASDIDAFVR

-689 NGATLA
+689 NGATSVEA
-695 KTATRDQKAGA
+695 A
-706 VQGPEGVEAQ
+706 VQGQEAGAARGPEGS
-716 EPRAT
+716 AT
-721 AARDSK
+721 Q
-727 STAARDS
+727 DS

-739 QGPKAAVAR
+739 QEPRATDAR
-748 ALKGVATQEP
+748 ELKGVATQEP
-758 SSHGLG
+758 SSQGPK
-764 VAAKPSRKD
+764 VAAKPGQKGT
-773 AAGRGLEDVD
+773 AGRGLEGVD
-783 ARVKVTLLLV
+783 ARVKVILLLV

-800 ARAPWTLAM
+800 ARAPWTLAV

-826 AVAHALKPVALLFA
+826 AVARALKPVALLFA
-840 FVVCANLVSCDGSAD
+840 FIVCANLVSCDGSAD
-855 VAIAGG
+855 VAIAGS

-868 AARAATAVARIIM
+868 AARAATAVSRIIM

-890 TSTTPTKLAHACTS
+890 ESTTPTKLAHACTS

-911 IGVPIEDVG
+911 IGVPIEDVA

-956 LRRVRAWAAVLTP
+956 LRCVRAWAAVLTP

>member
-51 SGTVC
+51 SGAVC
-56 VDGASTA
+56 VDGAFTA

-103 CAEGEI
+103 CTEGEI
-109 AERVAS
+109 AERVAN

-127 REVSSLSGGELQRL
+127 REVQSLSGGELQRL
-141 VLASALAMEPGYLV
+141 VLASVLAMEPGYLV

-164 STFRSQFRGLVARL
+164 STFRSQFRSLVSRL

-199 RVLVLD
+199 RALVLD

-227 WVLPPNDYADA
+227 WVLPPNGYADA
-238 LRCAVA
+238 LRRAVA

-251 GFAPAHLATWLR
+251 GFAPAQLATWLR
-263 SVRADVRSDAGSPL
+263 SVRADGCAGAGSPL
-277 DADRDSGIGRVAG
+277 DAGLDSY
-290 RHLDDHIVFGRNL
+290 
-303 DDVIV
+303 
-308 AGRDSD
+308 
-314 SASVFGH
+314 SA
-321 NSDACGVSGRD
+321 
-332 SDTHS
+332 S
-337 VSGRDSDTHSVS
+337 VSGRDSDA
-349 GRKSD
+349 
-354 TQVSQNGDFSPDKG
+354 QVSQNGDFSPDKG
-368 ANVRIQLDN
+368 ANVRILPDN
-377 GGGVRIPPENGAN
+377 EGRVRIAPENGTN
-390 VRISPDNGINI
+390 VRIAPENGLDV
-401 RIMPENASNSSI
+401 RVMPENASGSSI
-413 PSDGAGAFSAIS
+413 PSDDVGALSAIS
-425 GNDRVTESEPAR
+425 ENDCGTEGKPAR

-450 YENAE
+450 YENAD
-455 VLNDISLSIPSGRV
+455 VLNDISLSVPSGRV

-544 ARRVSDAASQL
+544 ARRVSEAASQL

-576 ALASILTLSPRAVV
+576 ALASILTLNPRAVV

-596 GLDAPARAALHRLV
+596 GLDAPARSALHRLV
-610 QDLACKGLPV
+610 QDIACKGLPV

-629 WLAAAD
+629 WLAIAD

-643 TIAWQGT
+643 TIAWKGT
-650 PGALASDMDAFAR
+650 PGALASDIDAFVR

-676 LLAQAEKRDSAGV
+676 LLAQADKRDSAGV
-689 NGATLA
+689 NGATSVE
-695 KTATRDQKAGA
+695 TAAQGQEAAAARGPEAGA
-706 VQGPEGVEAQ
+706 AWGPEGSVAQGPEGL
-716 EPRAT
+716 
-721 AARDSK
+721 
-727 STAARDS
+727 
-734 KSTAA
+734 AA

-758 SSHGLG
+758 SSHGSE

-773 AAGRGLEDVD
+773 TAGRGLEGVD

-793 ATAALFA
+793 ATAVLFA
-800 ARAPWTLAM
+800 ARAPWTLAV

-840 FVVCANLVSCDGSAD
+840 FIVCANLVSCDGSAD

>member
-51 SGTVC
+51 SGAVC

-103 CAEGEI
+103 CTEGEI
-109 AERVAS
+109 AERVAN

-127 REVSSLSGGELQRL
+127 REVQSLSGGELQRL
-141 VLASALAMEPGYLV
+141 VLASVLAMEPGYLV

-164 STFRSQFRGLVARL
+164 STFRSQFRSLVSRL

-199 RVLVLD
+199 WVLVLD

-263 SVRADVRSDAGSPL
+263 SVRADVRSGAGSPL
-277 DADRDSGIGRVAG
+277 DADLDSGIGRIAG

-303 DDVIV
+303 DDAIV
-308 AGRDSD
+308 SGRDSD

-321 NSDACGVSGRD
+321 NSD
-332 SDTHS
+332 
-337 VSGRDSDTHSVS
+337 THSVS
-349 GRKSD
+349 GRKSSA
-354 TQVSQNGDFSPDKG
+354 VPSQNGDISPDKG
-368 ANVRIQLDN
+368 DNVRIQPDN

-401 RIMPENASNSSI
+401 RIMPENDSNSSI

-425 GNDRVTESEPAR
+425 GNDRGTEGEPAR

-544 ARRVSDAASQL
+544 ARRVSEAASQL

-650 PGALASDMDAFAR
+650 PAALASDMDAFAR

-676 LLAQAEKRDSAGV
+676 LLSQAEKRDSAGV
-689 NGATLA
+689 NGATSA
-695 KTATRDQKAGA
+695 KTATRDQEAGA
-706 VQGPEGVEAQ
+706 AQGPEGVGAQ
-716 EPRAT
+716 EPRA
-721 AARDSK
+721 
-727 STAARDS
+727 TAARDS

-758 SSHGLG
+758 SSHGSE
-764 VAAKPSRKD
+764 VAAKPSRRD

-793 ATAALFA
+793 ATAVLFA
-800 ARAPWTLAM
+800 ARAPWTLAV

-840 FVVCANLVSCDGSAD
+840 FIVCANLVSCDGSAD
-855 VAIAGG
+855 VAIAGS

-890 TSTTPTKLAHACTS
+890 ASTTPTKLAQACTS

-996 QHRRVPLQPADKL
+996 KHRRVPLQPADKL

>member
-51 SGTVC
+51 SGAVC

-127 REVSSLSGGELQRL
+127 REVPSLSGGELQRL
-141 VLASALAMEPGYLV
+141 VLASVLAMEPGYLV

-164 STFRSQFRGLVARL
+164 STFRSQFRSLVARL

-263 SVRADVRSDAGSPL
+263 SVRAEGRAGAGSPL
-277 DADRDSGIGRVAG
+277 DAGRDSDIGRVAG
-290 RHLDDHIVFGRNL
+290 N
-303 DDVIV
+303 
-308 AGRDSD
+308 
-314 SASVFGH
+314 
-321 NSDACGVSGRD
+321 NSDA
-332 SDTHS
+332 HS
-337 VSGRDSDTHSVS
+337 VA

-368 ANVRIQLDN
+368 ANVRI
-377 GGGVRIPPENGAN
+377 PPENGAN

-401 RIMPENASNSSI
+401 RIMSENASNSSI

-425 GNDRVTESEPAR
+425 GNDRGTEGGPAR

-650 PGALASDMDAFAR
+650 PGALASDIDAFPR

-689 NGATLA
+689 NGATSA
-695 KTATRDQKAGA
+695 KAATRDQEAGA
-706 VQGPEGVEAQ
+706 ARGQEGVEAQ

-727 STAARDS
+727 STAA
-734 KSTAA
+734 
-739 QGPKAAVAR
+739 QGPKATVAR
-748 ALKGVATQEP
+748 ALKGAATQEP

-840 FVVCANLVSCDGSAD
+840 FIVCANLVSCDGSAD
-855 VAIAGG
+855 VAIAGS

-868 AARAATAVARIIM
+868 AARAATAVSRIIM

-920 LVLSMALRFIPV
+920 IVLSMALRFIPV

>member
-51 SGTVC
+51 SGAVC

-127 REVSSLSGGELQRL
+127 REVPSLSGGELQRL
-141 VLASALAMEPGYLV
+141 VLASVLAMEPGYLV

-164 STFRSQFRGLVARL
+164 STFRSQFRSLVARL

-263 SVRADVRSDAGSPL
+263 SVQVDGCAGAGSPL
-277 DADRDSGIGRVAG
+277 DAGLDSY
-290 RHLDDHIVFGRNL
+290 
-303 DDVIV
+303 
-308 AGRDSD
+308 
-314 SASVFGH
+314 SASVFG
-321 NSDACGVSGRD
+321 RD
-332 SDTHS
+332 SDAHS
-337 VSGRDSDTHSVS
+337 VVERDSDA
-349 GRKSD
+349 
-354 TQVSQNGDFSPDKG
+354 QVSQNGDFSPDKG
-368 ANVRIQLDN
+368 ANVRILPDN
-377 GGGVRIPPENGAN
+377 EGRVRIRPDKGAN
-390 VRISPDNGINI
+390 VRISPENGVDV
-401 RIMPENASNSSI
+401 RVMPENASNSSI
-413 PSDGAGAFSAIS
+413 PSDNTAVFSAIS
-425 GNDRVTESEPAR
+425 ENDCGTEGKPVR
-437 EASSLAFSHVSIA
+437 EASSLAFSHASIA

-544 ARRVSDAASQL
+544 ARRVSEAASQL

-596 GLDAPARAALHRLV
+596 GLDAPARSALHRLV
-610 QDLACKGLPV
+610 QDIACKGVPV

-629 WLAAAD
+629 WLAIAD

-689 NGATLA
+689 SGATSA
-695 KTATRDQKAGA
+695 KTATRDQEAGA

-716 EPRAT
+716 EPRA
-721 AARDSK
+721 
-727 STAARDS
+727 TAARDS

-764 VAAKPSRKD
+764 IAAKPSRKD

-840 FVVCANLVSCDGSAD
+840 FIVCANLVSCDGSAD

>member
-51 SGTVC
+51 SGAVC
-56 VDGASTA
+56 VDGAFTA

-103 CAEGEI
+103 CTEGEI
-109 AERVAS
+109 AERVAN

-127 REVSSLSGGELQRL
+127 REVQSLSGGELQRL
-141 VLASALAMEPGYLV
+141 VLASVLAMEPGYLV

-164 STFRSQFRGLVARL
+164 STFRSQFRSLVSRL

-199 RVLVLD
+199 RALVLD

-227 WVLPPNDYADA
+227 WVLPPNGYADA
-238 LRCAVA
+238 LRRAVA

-251 GFAPAHLATWLR
+251 GFAPAQLATWLR
-263 SVRADVRSDAGSPL
+263 SVRADVRIGAGSPL
-277 DADRDSGIGRVAG
+277 DAGLDSY
-290 RHLDDHIVFGRNL
+290 
-303 DDVIV
+303 
-308 AGRDSD
+308 
-314 SASVFGH
+314 SA
-321 NSDACGVSGRD
+321 
-332 SDTHS
+332 S
-337 VSGRDSDTHSVS
+337 VSGRDSDACGVF
-349 GRKSD
+349 GRDSD
-354 TQVSQNGDFSPDKG
+354 AQVSQNGDFSPDKG
-368 ANVRIQLDN
+368 ANVRIPPDKEGRVGISLEN
-377 GGGVRIPPENGAN
+377 GIGVRI
-390 VRISPDNGINI
+390 V
-401 RIMPENASNSSI
+401 PENASGSSI

-425 GNDRVTESEPAR
+425 GNNRGVEDEPVR

-450 YENAE
+450 YENAD
-455 VLNDISLSIPSGRV
+455 VLNDISLSVPSGRV

-517 EQQLFLETVEHELAF
+517 EQQLFLETVGHELAF

-544 ARRVSDAASQL
+544 ARRVSEAASQL

-576 ALASILTLSPRAVV
+576 ALASILTLNPRAVV

-596 GLDAPARAALHRLV
+596 GLDAPARSALHRLV
-610 QDLACKGLPV
+610 QDIACKGLPV

-629 WLAAAD
+629 WLAIAD
-635 QVVLLADG
+635 QVILVADG

-650 PGALASDMDAFAR
+650 PDALASDIDAFAR

-676 LLAQAEKRDSAGV
+676 LLVQAEKRDSAGV
-689 NGATLA
+689 NGVVPVE
-695 KTATRDQKAGA
+695 TAAQGQEAGTA
-706 VQGPEGVEAQ
+706 RGPEGSATQ
-716 EPRAT
+716 EPEG
-721 AARDSK
+721 SV
-727 STAARDS
+727 ARDS

-739 QGPKAAVAR
+739 QGPKATAAR
-748 ALKGVATQEP
+748 ELKGVATQEP
-758 SSHGLG
+758 SSHGSE
-764 VAAKPSRKD
+764 VAAKPSRRD
-773 AAGRGLEDVD
+773 AAGRGLEGVD

-800 ARAPWTLAM
+800 ARAPWALAM

-826 AVAHALKPVALLFA
+826 AVARALKPVALLFA
-840 FVVCANLVSCDGSAD
+840 FIVCANLVSCDGSAD
-855 VAIAGG
+855 VAIAGS

-890 TSTTPTKLAHACTS
+890 ASTTPTKLAQACTS

-920 LVLSMALRFIPV
+920 LVLAMALRFIPV

-956 LRRVRAWAAVLTP
+956 LRRVRAWAAVFTP

-996 QHRRVPLQPADKL
+996 KYRRVPLQPADKL

>member
-51 SGTVC
+51 SGAVC

-127 REVSSLSGGELQRL
+127 REVPSLSGGELQRL
-141 VLASALAMEPGYLV
+141 VLASVLAMEPGYLV

-164 STFRSQFRGLVARL
+164 STFRSQFRGLVARF

-227 WVLPPNDYADA
+227 WALPPNDYADA

-263 SVRADVRSDAGSPL
+263 SVRADVRSGAGSPL
-277 DADRDSGIGRVAG
+277 DADRDSDNGR
-290 RHLDDHIVFGRNL
+290 I
-303 DDVIV
+303 
-308 AGRDSD
+308 S
-314 SASVFGH
+314 GH
-321 NSDACGVSGRD
+321 NSDA
-332 SDTHS
+332 
-337 VSGRDSDTHSVS
+337 HSVS

-368 ANVRIQLDN
+368 ANVRIQPDN
-377 GGGVRIPPENGAN
+377 EGRVRIPPENGAN

-425 GNDRVTESEPAR
+425 GNDRVTEGEPAR

-544 ARRVSDAASQL
+544 ARRVSDVASQL

-689 NGATLA
+689 NG
-695 KTATRDQKAGA
+695 TAS
-706 VQGPEGVEAQ
+706 VE
-716 EPRAT
+716 
-721 AARDSK
+721 
-727 STAARDS
+727 
-734 KSTAA
+734 TAA
-739 QGPKAAVAR
+739 QGQEAAAAR
-748 ALKGVATQEP
+748 GPETGVVQGSEGTSAQEP
-758 SSHGLG
+758 SSHGPK
-764 VAAKPSRKD
+764 VAARPGRKD
-773 AAGRGLEDVD
+773 TAGRGLEGVD
-783 ARVKVTLLLV
+783 ARVKVILLLV

-800 ARAPWTLAM
+800 ARAPWALAV

-826 AVAHALKPVALLFA
+826 AVARALKPVALLFA
-840 FVVCANLVSCDGSAD
+840 FIVCANLVSCDGSAD
-855 VAIAGG
+855 IALAGS

-890 TSTTPTKLAHACTS
+890 ESTTPTKLAHACTS

>member
-1 MIEVVDAIV
+1 MIEIVDAIV
-10 DGALHGVSLCVE
+10 DGALYGVSLCVE

-42 LVCGAQLPQ
+42 LVCGAQVPQ
-51 SGTVC
+51 SGAVC

-122 AGFED
+122 AGLED
-127 REVSSLSGGELQRL
+127 REVPSLSGGELQRL
-141 VLASALAMEPGYLV
+141 VLASVLAMEPGYLV

-164 STFRSQFRGLVARL
+164 STFRSQFRSLVTRL

-216 SLLVDY
+216 SLLVDN

-227 WVLPPNDYADA
+227 WVLPPNGYADA
-238 LRCAVA
+238 LRRAVA

-251 GFAPAHLATWLR
+251 GFAPAQLAAWLR
-263 SVRADVRSDAGSPL
+263 SVRADGCAGAGSLLDAGL
-277 DADRDSGIGRVAG
+277 
-290 RHLDDHIVFGRNL
+290 
-303 DDVIV
+303 
-308 AGRDSD
+308 DSD
-314 SASVFGH
+314 SASVFG
-321 NSDACGVSGRD
+321 RD
-332 SDTHS
+332 SDAHS
-337 VSGRDSDTHSVS
+337 VVGRNSYA
-349 GRKSD
+349 
-354 TQVSQNGDFSPDKG
+354 QASQNGDYSPDKG
-368 ANVRIQLDN
+368 TNVRILPDKE
-377 GGGVRIPPENGAN
+377 GRARISPENGLD
-390 VRISPDNGINI
+390 VRV
-401 RIMPENASNSSI
+401 MPENASGSSI
-413 PSDGAGAFSAIS
+413 PSDNTAVFSAIS
-425 GNDRVTESEPAR
+425 ENDCGTEDKPVR
-437 EASSLAFSHVSIA
+437 EASSLAFSHASIA
-450 YENAE
+450 YENAD
-455 VLNDISLSIPSGRV
+455 VLNDISLSIPSGWV

-544 ARRVSDAASQL
+544 ARRVSEAASQL

-596 GLDAPARAALHRLV
+596 GLDAPARSALHRLV
-610 QDLACKGLPV
+610 QDIACKGLPV

-629 WLAAAD
+629 WLAIAD
-635 QVVLLADG
+635 QVILLADG

-650 PGALASDMDAFAR
+650 PGALASDIDAFAR

-676 LLAQAEKRDSAGV
+676 LLVQAGKRDSAGV
-689 NGATLA
+689 NGVVPVE
-695 KTATRDQKAGA
+695 TAAQGQEAGTARD
-706 VQGPEGVEAQ
+706 PEGSATQ
-716 EPRAT
+716 EPEG
-721 AARDSK
+721 SV
-727 STAARDS
+727 ARDS

-739 QGPKAAVAR
+739 QGPKATAAR
-748 ALKGVATQEP
+748 ELKGVATQEP
-758 SSHGLG
+758 SSHGPK
-764 VAAKPSRKD
+764 VAAKPGRKD
-773 AAGRGLEDVD
+773 AAERGLEGVD

-800 ARAPWTLAM
+800 ARAPWALAM

-826 AVAHALKPVALLFA
+826 AVARALKPVALLFA
-840 FVVCANLVSCDGSAD
+840 FIVCANLVSCDGSAD
-855 VAIAGG
+855 VAIAGS

-890 TSTTPTKLAHACTS
+890 ASTTPTKLAQACTS

-996 QHRRVPLQPADKL
+996 KHRRVPLQPADKL

>member
-51 SGTVC
+51 SGAVC

-103 CAEGEI
+103 CVEGEI

-127 REVSSLSGGELQRL
+127 REVPSLSGGELQRL
-141 VLASALAMEPGYLV
+141 VLASVLAMEPGYLV

-178 AGRGVGVVLVTHDP
+178 VGRGVGVVLVTHDP

-251 GFAPAHLATWLR
+251 GFAPAHLVTWLR
-263 SVRADVRSDAGSPL
+263 SVRAEGRAGAGSPL
-277 DADRDSGIGRVAG
+277 DA
-290 RHLDDHIVFGRNL
+290 
-303 DDVIV
+303 
-308 AGRDSD
+308 GRDSD
-314 SASVFGH
+314 NGRIAGH
-321 NSDACGVSGRD
+321 NSDA
-332 SDTHS
+332 
-337 VSGRDSDTHSVS
+337 HSVS

-354 TQVSQNGDFSPDKG
+354 TQVSQNGEISPDKG
-368 ANVRIQLDN
+368 ANVRIQ
-377 GGGVRIPPENGAN
+377 PENGAN
-390 VRISPDNGINI
+390 VRISPENGINI

-425 GNDRVTESEPAR
+425 GNDRVTEGEPAR

-450 YENAE
+450 YENAD
-455 VLNDISLSIPSGRV
+455 VLNDISLLIPSGRV

-576 ALASILTLSPRAVV
+576 ALASILTLNPRAVV

-650 PGALASDMDAFAR
+650 PDALASDMDAFAR

-689 NGATLA
+689 NGATSA
-695 KTATRDQKAGA
+695 KTATRDQEAGA
-706 VQGPEGVEAQ
+706 VQGPEGAGAQ
-716 EPRAT
+716 EPRA
-721 AARDSK
+721 
-727 STAARDS
+727 TAARDS

-840 FVVCANLVSCDGSAD
+840 FIVCANLVSCDGSAD
-855 VAIAGG
+855 VAIAGSA
-861 VGISTVG
+861 GISTVG

-890 TSTTPTKLAHACTS
+890 ASTTPTKLAHACTS

-956 LRRVRAWAAVLTP
+956 LRRVRAWAAVFTP

-996 QHRRVPLQPADKL
+996 QHGRVPLQPADKL

>member
-1 MIEVVDAIV
+1 MIEVVDAIA

-42 LVCGAQLPQ
+42 LVCGAQVPQ
-51 SGTVC
+51 SGAVC

-127 REVSSLSGGELQRL
+127 REVPSLSGGELQRL
-141 VLASALAMEPGYLV
+141 VLASVLAMEPGYLV

-227 WVLPPNDYADA
+227 WVLPPNGYADA
-238 LRCAVA
+238 LRRAVA

-263 SVRADVRSDAGSPL
+263 SVRADVRSGAGSPL
-277 DADRDSGIGRVAG
+277 DA
-290 RHLDDHIVFGRNL
+290 
-303 DDVIV
+303 
-308 AGRDSD
+308 GRDSD
-314 SASVFGH
+314 NGRIAGH
-321 NSDACGVSGRD
+321 NSDACG
-332 SDTHS
+332 

-368 ANVRIQLDN
+368 ANVRIQPDN

-390 VRISPDNGINI
+390 VRISPENGINI
-401 RIMPENASNSSI
+401 RIMPENDSNPSI

-425 GNDRVTESEPAR
+425 GNDRGAEGEPAR

-544 ARRVSDAASQL
+544 ARRVSEAASQL

-635 QVVLLADG
+635 QVVLLAGG

-689 NGATLA
+689 NGATSA
-695 KTATRDQKAGA
+695 KTATRDQEAGA

-716 EPRAT
+716 EPRA
-721 AARDSK
+721 
-727 STAARDS
+727 TAARDS

-826 AVAHALKPVALLFA
+826 AVARALKPVALLFA
-840 FVVCANLVSCDGSAD
+840 FIVCANLVSCDGSAD
-855 VAIAGG
+855 VAIAGS

-996 QHRRVPLQPADKL
+996 QHGRVPLQPADKL

>member
-42 LVCGAQLPQ
+42 LVCGTQLPQ
-51 SGTVC
+51 SGAVC
-56 VDGASTA
+56 VDGAFTA

-103 CAEGEI
+103 CTEGEI
-109 AERVAS
+109 AERVAN

-127 REVSSLSGGELQRL
+127 REVQSLSGGELQRL
-141 VLASALAMEPGYLV
+141 VLASVLAMEPGYLV

-164 STFRSQFRGLVARL
+164 STFRSQFRDLVARL

-199 RVLVLD
+199 RALVLD

-227 WVLPPNDYADA
+227 WVLPPNGYADA
-238 LRCAVA
+238 LRRAVT

-251 GFAPAHLATWLR
+251 GFAPAQLAAWLR
-263 SVRADVRSDAGSPL
+263 SVRADGCAGSLLDAGL
-277 DADRDSGIGRVAG
+277 
-290 RHLDDHIVFGRNL
+290 
-303 DDVIV
+303 
-308 AGRDSD
+308 DSD
-314 SASVFGH
+314 SASVFG
-321 NSDACGVSGRD
+321 RD
-332 SDTHS
+332 SDAHS
-337 VSGRDSDTHSVS
+337 VVGRNSYA
-349 GRKSD
+349 
-354 TQVSQNGDFSPDKG
+354 QASQNGDYSPDKG
-368 ANVRIQLDN
+368 TNVRILPDKE
-377 GGGVRIPPENGAN
+377 GRARISPENGLD
-390 VRISPDNGINI
+390 VRV
-401 RIMPENASNSSI
+401 MPENASGSSI
-413 PSDGAGAFSAIS
+413 PSDNTAVFSAIS
-425 GNDRVTESEPAR
+425 ENDCGTEDKPVR
-437 EASSLAFSHVSIA
+437 EASSLAFSHASIA
-450 YENAE
+450 YENAD
-455 VLNDISLSIPSGRV
+455 VLNDISLSIPSGWV

-544 ARRVSDAASQL
+544 ARRVSEAASQL

-596 GLDAPARAALHRLV
+596 GLDAPARSALHRLV
-610 QDLACKGLPV
+610 QDIACKGLPV

-629 WLAAAD
+629 WLAIAD
-635 QVVLLADG
+635 QVILLADG

-650 PGALASDMDAFAR
+650 PGALASDIDAFAR

-676 LLAQAEKRDSAGV
+676 LLVQAGKRDSAGV
-689 NGATLA
+689 NGVVPVE
-695 KTATRDQKAGA
+695 TAAQGQEAGTARD
-706 VQGPEGVEAQ
+706 PEGSATQ
-716 EPRAT
+716 EPEG
-721 AARDSK
+721 SV
-727 STAARDS
+727 ARDS

-739 QGPKAAVAR
+739 QGPKATAAR
-748 ALKGVATQEP
+748 ELKGVATQEP
-758 SSHGLG
+758 SSHGPK
-764 VAAKPSRKD
+764 VAAKPGRKD
-773 AAGRGLEDVD
+773 AAERGLEGVD

-800 ARAPWTLAM
+800 ARAPWALAM

-826 AVAHALKPVALLFA
+826 AVARALKPVALLFA
-840 FVVCANLVSCDGSAD
+840 FIVCANLVSCDGSAD
-855 VAIAGG
+855 VAIAGS

-890 TSTTPTKLAHACTS
+890 ESTTPTKLAHACTS

-920 LVLSMALRFIPV
+920 LVLAMALRFIPV

-996 QHRRVPLQPADKL
+996 QHRRIPLQPADKL
-1009 VLLGGLVVMAVL
+1009 VLLGGLVVIAVL

>member
-51 SGTVC
+51 SGTAC

-141 VLASALAMEPGYLV
+141 VLASVLAMEPGYLV

-205 AGKVIWSGAPG
+205 AGKVIWSGAPD

-251 GFAPAHLATWLR
+251 GFSPAHLATWLR
-263 SVRADVRSDAGSPL
+263 SVRADVRFGAGSPL
-277 DADRDSGIGRVAG
+277 DADLDSGIGRVAG

-308 AGRDSD
+308 AGQ
-314 SASVFGH
+314 
-321 NSDACGVSGRD
+321 
-332 SDTHS
+332 
-337 VSGRDSDTHSVS
+337 DSDTHSVS

-354 TQVSQNGDFSPDKG
+354 TQVSQNGDFSPHKG
-368 ANVRIQLDN
+368 ANVRIQPDN
-377 GGGVRIPPENGAN
+377 GGGVRIPPENGAS

-425 GNDRVTESEPAR
+425 GNDRGAEGEPAR

-629 WLAAAD
+629 WLAIAD

-650 PGALASDMDAFAR
+650 PGALASDIDAFAR

-689 NGATLA
+689 NGATSA
-695 KTATRDQKAGA
+695 KTATRDQEAGA
-706 VQGPEGVEAQ
+706 ARGPEGVGAQ

-721 AARDSK
+721 AARDS
-727 STAARDS
+727 R
-734 KSTAA
+734 STAA
-739 QGPKAAVAR
+739 QGPKAAIAW
-748 ALKGVATQEP
+748 ALKGAATQEP
-758 SSHGLG
+758 SSHGSE

-773 AAGRGLEDVD
+773 AAERGLEGVD

-840 FVVCANLVSCDGSAD
+840 FIVCANLVSCDGSAD
-855 VAIAGG
+855 VAIAGS

-868 AARAATAVARIIM
+868 AARAATAVSRIIM

-911 IGVPIEDVG
+911 FGVPIEDVG

-996 QHRRVPLQPADKL
+996 RHRRVPLQPADKL

>member
-1 MIEVVDAIV
+1 MGGRAIALMAQKMKSALDVGGRRRMIEVVDAIV

-109 AERVAS
+109 AERVVS

-127 REVSSLSGGELQRL
+127 REVPSLSGGELQRL
-141 VLASALAMEPGYLV
+141 VLASVLAMEPGYLV

-178 AGRGVGVVLVTHDP
+178 VGRGVGLVLVTHDP

-251 GFAPAHLATWLR
+251 GFAPAHLAAWLR
-263 SVRADVRSDAGSPL
+263 SVRADVRSGAGSPL
-277 DADRDSGIGRVAG
+277 DADRDSDNGRIAG
-290 RHLDDHIVFGRNL
+290 HNSDAHSVVGRNL

-337 VSGRDSDTHSVS
+337 VSGR
-349 GRKSD
+349 KSD

-368 ANVRIQLDN
+368 AN
-377 GGGVRIPPENGAN
+377 VRIPPENGAN

-425 GNDRVTESEPAR
+425 GNDHGTEGEPAR

-663 AGLEPPESWQLRE
+663 AGLEPPETWQLRE

-689 NGATLA
+689 NGATSA
-695 KTATRDQKAGA
+695 KAATRDQEAGA
-706 VQGPEGVEAQ
+706 ARGPEGVGAQ
-716 EPRAT
+716 EPRA
-721 AARDSK
+721 
-727 STAARDS
+727 TAARDS

-748 ALKGVATQEP
+748 VLKGVATQEP

-840 FVVCANLVSCDGSAD
+840 FIVCANLVSCDGSAD
-855 VAIAGG
+855 VAIAGS

-996 QHRRVPLQPADKL
+996 QHRRIPLQPADKL

>member
-1 MIEVVDAIV
+1 MIEIVDAIV
-10 DGALHGVSLCVE
+10 DGALYGVSLCVE

-42 LVCGAQLPQ
+42 LVCGAQVPQ
-51 SGTVC
+51 SGAVC

-122 AGFED
+122 AGLED
-127 REVSSLSGGELQRL
+127 REVPSLSGGELQRL
-141 VLASALAMEPGYLV
+141 VLASVLAMEPGYLV

-164 STFRSQFRGLVARL
+164 STFRSQFRSLVTRL

-216 SLLVDY
+216 SLLVDN

-227 WVLPPNDYADA
+227 WVLPPNGYADA
-238 LRCAVA
+238 LRRAVA

-251 GFAPAHLATWLR
+251 GFAPAQLAAWLR
-263 SVRADVRSDAGSPL
+263 SVRADGCAGAGSLLDAGL
-277 DADRDSGIGRVAG
+277 
-290 RHLDDHIVFGRNL
+290 
-303 DDVIV
+303 
-308 AGRDSD
+308 DSD
-314 SASVFGH
+314 SASVFG
-321 NSDACGVSGRD
+321 RD
-332 SDTHS
+332 SDAHS
-337 VSGRDSDTHSVS
+337 VVGRNSYA
-349 GRKSD
+349 
-354 TQVSQNGDFSPDKG
+354 QASQNGDYSPDKG
-368 ANVRIQLDN
+368 TNVRILPDKE
-377 GGGVRIPPENGAN
+377 GRARISPENGLD
-390 VRISPDNGINI
+390 VRV
-401 RIMPENASNSSI
+401 MPENASGSSI
-413 PSDGAGAFSAIS
+413 PSDNTAVFSAIS
-425 GNDRVTESEPAR
+425 ENDCGTEGKPAR

-450 YENAE
+450 YENAD
-455 VLNDISLSIPSGRV
+455 VLNDISLSVPSGRV

-517 EQQLFLETVEHELAF
+517 EQQLFLETVGHELAF

-544 ARRVSDAASQL
+544 ARRVSEAASQL

-576 ALASILTLSPRAVV
+576 ALASILTLNPRAVV

-610 QDLACKGLPV
+610 RDIACKGLPV

-629 WLAAAD
+629 WLAIAD
-635 QVVLLADG
+635 QVILVADG

-650 PGALASDMDAFAR
+650 PDALASDIDAFAR

-676 LLAQAEKRDSAGV
+676 LLVQAEKRDSAGV
-689 NGATLA
+689 NGVVPVE
-695 KTATRDQKAGA
+695 TAAQGQEAGTA
-706 VQGPEGVEAQ
+706 RGPEGSATQ
-716 EPRAT
+716 EPEGSV
-721 AARDSK
+721 ARDSK
-727 STAARDS
+727 STAS
-734 KSTAA
+734 
-739 QGPKAAVAR
+739 QGPKATAAR
-748 ALKGVATQEP
+748 ELKGVATQEP
-758 SSHGLG
+758 SSHGPK
-764 VAAKPSRKD
+764 VAAKPGRKD
-773 AAGRGLEDVD
+773 AAERGLEGVD

-800 ARAPWTLAM
+800 ARAPWALAM

-826 AVAHALKPVALLFA
+826 AVARALKPVALLFA
-840 FVVCANLVSCDGSAD
+840 FIVCANLVSCDGSAD
-855 VAIAGG
+855 VAIAGS

-890 TSTTPTKLAHACTS
+890 ASTTPTKLAHACTS

-956 LRRVRAWAAVLTP
+956 LRRVWAWAAVLTP

>member
-56 VDGASTA
+56 VDGASAA

-127 REVSSLSGGELQRL
+127 REVPSLSGGELQRL
-141 VLASALAMEPGYLV
+141 VLASVIAMEPGYLV

-164 STFRSQFRGLVARL
+164 STFRSQFRSLVARF

-251 GFAPAHLATWLR
+251 GFAPAHLAAWLR
-263 SVRADVRSDAGSPL
+263 SVRAEGRAGAGSPL
-277 DADRDSGIGRVAG
+277 DA
-290 RHLDDHIVFGRNL
+290 
-303 DDVIV
+303 
-308 AGRDSD
+308 GRDSD
-314 SASVFGH
+314 NGRIAGH
-321 NSDACGVSGRD
+321 NSDA
-332 SDTHS
+332 
-337 VSGRDSDTHSVS
+337 HSVS

-354 TQVSQNGDFSPDKG
+354 TQVSQNGEISPDKG
-368 ANVRIQLDN
+368 ANVRIQ
-377 GGGVRIPPENGAN
+377 PENGAN

-401 RIMPENASNSSI
+401 RIMPENDSNSSI
-413 PSDGAGAFSAIS
+413 PSDVAGTFSAIS
-425 GNDRVTESEPAR
+425 GNDRGAEGEPAR

-489 LTKAQSGSVLLGGT
+489 LAKAQSGSVLLGGT
-503 APVPGEVA
+503 VPVPGEVA

-650 PGALASDMDAFAR
+650 PGALASDIDAFAR

-689 NGATLA
+689 NGATSA
-695 KTATRDQKAGA
+695 KTATRDQEAGA
-706 VQGPEGVEAQ
+706 ARGPEGVEAQ

-727 STAARDS
+727 STAA
-734 KSTAA
+734 
-739 QGPKAAVAR
+739 QGPKATVAR
-748 ALKGVATQEP
+748 TLKGAATQEP
-758 SSHGLG
+758 SSHGSD
-764 VAAKPSRKD
+764 VAARPSRKD
-773 AAGRGLEDVD
+773 TAGRGLEGVD

-800 ARAPWTLAM
+800 ARAPWTLVM

-840 FVVCANLVSCDGSAD
+840 FIVCANLVFCDGSAD
-855 VAIAGG
+855 VAIAGS

-996 QHRRVPLQPADKL
+996 QHRRVSLQPADKL

>member
-51 SGTVC
+51 SGAVC
-56 VDGASTA
+56 VDGAFTA

-103 CAEGEI
+103 CTEGKI

-127 REVSSLSGGELQRL
+127 REVQSLSGGELQRL
-141 VLASALAMEPGYLV
+141 VLASVLAMEPGYLV

-164 STFRSQFRGLVARL
+164 STFRSQFRSLVSRL

-227 WVLPPNDYADA
+227 RVLPPNGYSDA
-238 LRCAVA
+238 LRSAVA

-251 GFAPAHLATWLR
+251 GFAPAQLAEWLR
-263 SVRADVRSDAGSPL
+263 SVRANVRTGAGSPL
-277 DADRDSGIGRVAG
+277 DAGLDSY
-290 RHLDDHIVFGRNL
+290 
-303 DDVIV
+303 
-308 AGRDSD
+308 
-314 SASVFGH
+314 SA
-321 NSDACGVSGRD
+321 
-332 SDTHS
+332 S
-337 VSGRDSDTHSVS
+337 VSGRDSDAHGVF
-349 GRKSD
+349 GRDSD
-354 TQVSQNGDFSPDKG
+354 AQVSQNGDFSPDKG
-368 ANVRIQLDN
+368 DNVRILPEN
-377 GGGVRIPPENGAN
+377 EGRVRIAPENGID
-390 VRISPDNGINI
+390 VRV
-401 RIMPENASNSSI
+401 MPENASNSPI

-425 GNDRVTESEPAR
+425 GNNRGVEDEPAR
-437 EASSLAFSHVSIA
+437 EASSLAFGHVSIS
-450 YENAE
+450 YENAD
-455 VLNDISLSIPSGRV
+455 VLNDISLSVPSGRV

-544 ARRVSDAASQL
+544 ARRVSEAASQL

-596 GLDAPARAALHRLV
+596 GLDAPARAALHCLV

-629 WLAAAD
+629 WLAIAD
-635 QVVLLADG
+635 QVVLLAEG
-643 TIAWQGT
+643 TIAWKGT
-650 PGALASDMDAFAR
+650 PDALASDIDAFAR

-676 LLAQAEKRDSAGV
+676 LLVQAEKRDSAGV
-689 NGATLA
+689 NGATSVE
-695 KTATRDQKAGA
+695 TAAQGQEAGA
-706 VQGPEGVEAQ
+706 ARGPEGSATQ
-716 EPRAT
+716 EPEG
-721 AARDSK
+721 SV
-727 STAARDS
+727 ARDS

-739 QGPKAAVAR
+739 QGPKATAAWE
-748 ALKGVATQEP
+748 LKGVATQEP
-758 SSHGLG
+758 SSQGPK
-764 VAAKPSRKD
+764 VAAKPGRKD
-773 AAGRGLEDVD
+773 AAGRGLEGVD
-783 ARVKVTLLLV
+783 ARVKVILLLV

-800 ARAPWTLAM
+800 ARAPWTLAV
-809 WAMLCLLV
+809 WAMFCLLV
-817 LRASGIGGK
+817 LRASGIGGR
-826 AVAHALKPVALLFA
+826 AVARALKPVALLFA
-840 FVVCANLVSCDGSAD
+840 FIVCANLVSCDGSAD
-855 VAIAGG
+855 VAIAGS

-890 TSTTPTKLAHACTS
+890 ASTTPTKLAQACTS

-920 LVLSMALRFIPV
+920 LVLAMALRFIPV

-945 ARGVNFDEGSV
+945 ARGVNFDERSV

-996 QHRRVPLQPADKL
+996 KHRRVPLQPADKL

>member
-109 AERVAS
+109 TERAAS

-127 REVSSLSGGELQRL
+127 REVPSLSGGELQRL
-141 VLASALAMEPGYLV
+141 VLASVLAMEPGYLV

-164 STFRSQFRGLVARL
+164 STFRSQFRSLVARL

-222 RDLWD
+222 RDLWN
-227 WVLPPNDYADA
+227 WALPPNEYADA

-244 DGFDLAG
+244 DDFDLAG

-263 SVRADVRSDAGSPL
+263 SVRADVRSGAGSPL
-277 DADRDSGIGRVAG
+277 DADLDSGIGRVAG
-290 RHLDDHIVFGRNL
+290 
-303 DDVIV
+303 
-308 AGRDSD
+308 
-314 SASVFGH
+314 H
-321 NSDACGVSGRD
+321 NPDA
-332 SDTHS
+332 
-337 VSGRDSDTHSVS
+337 HSVS

-368 ANVRIQLDN
+368 ANVRIS
-377 GGGVRIPPENGAN
+377 PENGASI
-390 VRISPDNGINI
+390 RIAPDNGINI
-401 RIMPENASNSSI
+401 RIMSENASNSSI

-425 GNDRVTESEPAR
+425 GNDRVTEGEPAR

-544 ARRVSDAASQL
+544 ARRVSEAASQL

-596 GLDAPARAALHRLV
+596 GLDAPARSALHCLV
-610 QDLACKGLPV
+610 QDIACKGLPV

-629 WLAAAD
+629 WLAIAG

-650 PGALASDMDAFAR
+650 PAALASDMDAFAR
-663 AGLEPPESWQLRE
+663 AGLKPPESWQLRE

-689 NGATLA
+689 NGATSVEA
-695 KTATRDQKAGA
+695 A
-706 VQGPEGVEAQ
+706 VQGQEAGAARGPEGSVAQ
-716 EPRAT
+716 
-721 AARDSK
+721 
-727 STAARDS
+727 DS

-739 QGPKAAVAR
+739 QGPMAGAAQEPEGTSA
-748 ALKGVATQEP
+748 QEP
-758 SSHGLG
+758 SSHGSE
-764 VAAKPSRKD
+764 VAARPGRKD
-773 AAGRGLEDVD
+773 AAGRGLEGVD

-800 ARAPWTLAM
+800 ARAPWALAV

-826 AVAHALKPVALLFA
+826 AVARALKPVALLLA
-840 FVVCANLVSCDGSAD
+840 FIVCANLVSCDGSAD
-855 VAIAGG
+855 VAIAGS

-890 TSTTPTKLAHACTS
+890 ESTTPTKLAHACTS

-911 IGVPIEDVG
+911 FGVPIEDVG

-969 LVVGLF
+969 LVVALF

>member
-51 SGTVC
+51 SGAVC

-127 REVSSLSGGELQRL
+127 REVPSLSGGELQRL
-141 VLASALAMEPGYLV
+141 VLASVLAMEPGYLV

-164 STFRSQFRGLVARL
+164 STFRSQFRDLVARL

-199 RVLVLD
+199 RALVLD

-227 WVLPPNDYADA
+227 WVLPLNGYADA
-238 LRCAVA
+238 LRRAVA

-251 GFAPAHLATWLR
+251 GFAPAQLATWLR
-263 SVRADVRSDAGSPL
+263 GVRADGCAGAGSLLDAGL
-277 DADRDSGIGRVAG
+277 
-290 RHLDDHIVFGRNL
+290 
-303 DDVIV
+303 
-308 AGRDSD
+308 DSD
-314 SASVFGH
+314 SASVFG
-321 NSDACGVSGRD
+321 RD
-332 SDTHS
+332 SDAHS
-337 VSGRDSDTHSVS
+337 VVGRNSYA
-349 GRKSD
+349 
-354 TQVSQNGDFSPDKG
+354 QASQNGDYSPDKG
-368 ANVRIQLDN
+368 TNVRILPDKE
-377 GGGVRIPPENGAN
+377 GRARISPENGLD
-390 VRISPDNGINI
+390 VRV
-401 RIMPENASNSSI
+401 MPENASGSSI
-413 PSDGAGAFSAIS
+413 PSDNTAVFSAIS
-425 GNDRVTESEPAR
+425 ENDCGTEGKPAR

-450 YENAE
+450 YENAD
-455 VLNDISLSIPSGRV
+455 VLNDISLSVPSGRV

-517 EQQLFLETVEHELAF
+517 EQQLFLETVGHELAF

-544 ARRVSDAASQL
+544 ARRVSEAASQL

-576 ALASILTLSPRAVV
+576 ALASILTLNPRAVV

-610 QDLACKGLPV
+610 RDIACKGLPV

-629 WLAAAD
+629 WLAIAD
-635 QVVLLADG
+635 QVILVADG

-650 PGALASDMDAFAR
+650 PDALASDIDAFAR

-676 LLAQAEKRDSAGV
+676 LLVQAEKRDSAGV
-689 NGATLA
+689 NGVVPVE
-695 KTATRDQKAGA
+695 TAAQGQEAGTA
-706 VQGPEGVEAQ
+706 RGPEGSATQ
-716 EPRAT
+716 EPEG
-721 AARDSK
+721 SV
-727 STAARDS
+727 ARDS

-739 QGPKAAVAR
+739 QGPKATAAR
-748 ALKGVATQEP
+748 ELKGVATQEP
-758 SSHGLG
+758 SSHGPK
-764 VAAKPSRKD
+764 VAAKPGRKD
-773 AAGRGLEDVD
+773 AAERGLEGVD

-800 ARAPWTLAM
+800 ARAPWALAM

-826 AVAHALKPVALLFA
+826 AVARALKPVALLFA
-840 FVVCANLVSCDGSAD
+840 FIVCANLVSCDGSAD
-855 VAIAGG
+855 VAIAGS

-890 TSTTPTKLAHACTS
+890 ASTTPTKLAHACTS

-956 LRRVRAWAAVLTP
+956 LRRVWAWAAVLTP

>member
-51 SGTVC
+51 SGAVC

-109 AERVAS
+109 TERVAS

-127 REVSSLSGGELQRL
+127 REVPSLSGGELQRL
-141 VLASALAMEPGYLV
+141 VLASVLAMEPGYLV

-164 STFRSQFRGLVARL
+164 STFRSQFRSLVARF

-263 SVRADVRSDAGSPL
+263 SVRADVRSGAGSPL
-277 DADRDSGIGRVAG
+277 DADLDSDNGRVAG

-337 VSGRDSDTHSVS
+337 VSGRDSDT
-349 GRKSD
+349 
-354 TQVSQNGDFSPDKG
+354 QVSQNGDFSPDKG
-368 ANVRIQLDN
+368 ANVRIQPDN

-425 GNDRVTESEPAR
+425 GNDRGAEGEPAR

-689 NGATLA
+689 NGATSA
-695 KTATRDQKAGA
+695 KTATRDQEAGA

-716 EPRAT
+716 EPRA
-721 AARDSK
+721 
-727 STAARDS
+727 TAARDS

-758 SSHGLG
+758 SSHGSE

-773 AAGRGLEDVD
+773 VAGRGLEDVD

-956 LRRVRAWAAVLTP
+956 LGRVRAWAAVLTP

>member
-51 SGTVC
+51 SGAIC

-127 REVSSLSGGELQRL
+127 REVPSLSGGELQRL
-141 VLASALAMEPGYLV
+141 VLASVLAMEPGYLV

-178 AGRGVGVVLVTHDP
+178 VGRGVGVVLVTHDP

-227 WVLPPNDYADA
+227 WALPPNDYADA

-263 SVRADVRSDAGSPL
+263 SVRADVRSGAGSPL
-277 DADRDSGIGRVAG
+277 DAGLDSGIGRVAG

-337 VSGRDSDTHSVS
+337 VSGR
-349 GRKSD
+349 KSD

-368 ANVRIQLDN
+368 ANVRI
-377 GGGVRIPPENGAN
+377 PPENGAN
-390 VRISPDNGINI
+390 VRISPENGINI

-425 GNDRVTESEPAR
+425 GNDRGAEGEPAR

-635 QVVLLADG
+635 QVVLLAGG

-689 NGATLA
+689 NGATSA
-695 KTATRDQKAGA
+695 KTATRDQEAGA

-716 EPRAT
+716 EPG
-721 AARDSK
+721 AR
-727 STAARDS
+727 AARDS

-840 FVVCANLVSCDGSAD
+840 FIVCANLVSCDGSAD

-996 QHRRVPLQPADKL
+996 RHRRVPLQPADKL

>member
-1 MIEVVDAIV
+1 MIEIVDAIV

-42 LVCGAQLPQ
+42 LVCGAQVPQ
-51 SGTVC
+51 SGAVC

-103 CAEGEI
+103 CTEGEI
-109 AERVAS
+109 AERVAN
-115 SLDAVGL
+115 SLNAVGL

-127 REVSSLSGGELQRL
+127 REVPSLSGGELQRL
-141 VLASALAMEPGYLV
+141 ALASVLAMEPGYLV

-164 STFRSQFRGLVARL
+164 STFRSQFRSLVSRL

-199 RVLVLD
+199 RALVLD

-227 WVLPPNDYADA
+227 WVLPPNGYADP
-238 LRCAVA
+238 LRRAVA

-251 GFAPAHLATWLR
+251 GFAPAQLATWLR
-263 SVRADVRSDAGSPL
+263 SVRADGCAGAGSLLDAGL
-277 DADRDSGIGRVAG
+277 
-290 RHLDDHIVFGRNL
+290 
-303 DDVIV
+303 
-308 AGRDSD
+308 DSD
-314 SASVFGH
+314 SASVFG
-321 NSDACGVSGRD
+321 RD
-332 SDTHS
+332 SDAHS
-337 VSGRDSDTHSVS
+337 VVGRNSYA
-349 GRKSD
+349 
-354 TQVSQNGDFSPDKG
+354 QASQNGDYSPDKG
-368 ANVRIQLDN
+368 TNVRILPDKE
-377 GGGVRIPPENGAN
+377 GRARISPENGLD
-390 VRISPDNGINI
+390 VRV
-401 RIMPENASNSSI
+401 MPENASGSSI
-413 PSDGAGAFSAIS
+413 PSDNTAVFSAIS
-425 GNDRVTESEPAR
+425 ENDCGTEDKPVR
-437 EASSLAFSHVSIA
+437 EASSLAFSHASIA
-450 YENAE
+450 YENAD
-455 VLNDISLSIPSGRV
+455 VLNDISLSIPSGWV

-544 ARRVSDAASQL
+544 ARRVSEAASQL

-610 QDLACKGLPV
+610 QDIACKGLPV

-629 WLAAAD
+629 WLAIAD

-643 TIAWQGT
+643 TIAWKGT
-650 PGALASDMDAFAR
+650 PGALASDIDAFVR

-676 LLAQAEKRDSAGV
+676 LLVQAEKRDSAGV
-689 NGATLA
+689 NGVVPVE
-695 KTATRDQKAGA
+695 TAAQGQEAGTA
-706 VQGPEGVEAQ
+706 RGPEGSATQ
-716 EPRAT
+716 EPEG
-721 AARDSK
+721 SV
-727 STAARDS
+727 ARDS

-739 QGPKAAVAR
+739 QGPKATATR
-748 ALKGVATQEP
+748 ELKGVATQEP
-758 SSHGLG
+758 SSHGSE
-764 VAAKPSRKD
+764 VAAKPGRKD
-773 AAGRGLEDVD
+773 AAGRGLEGVD
-783 ARVKVTLLLV
+783 ARVKVILLLV

-800 ARAPWTLAM
+800 ARAPWALAM

-826 AVAHALKPVALLFA
+826 AVARALKPVALLFA
-840 FVVCANLVSCDGSAD
+840 FIVCANLVSCDGSAD
-855 VAIAGG
+855 VAIAGS

-890 TSTTPTKLAHACTS
+890 ASTTPTKLAQACTS

-991 QRSSG
+991 QRSSE

>member
-1 MIEVVDAIV
+1 MIEVVDAFV

-42 LVCGAQLPQ
+42 LVCGAQVPQ
-51 SGTVC
+51 SGAVC
-56 VDGASTA
+56 VDRASTA

-103 CAEGEI
+103 CTEGEI
-109 AERVAS
+109 AERVAG

-127 REVSSLSGGELQRL
+127 REVQSLSGGELQRL
-141 VLASALAMEPGYLV
+141 VLASVLAMEPGYLV

-164 STFRSQFRGLVARL
+164 STFRSQFRDLVARL

-199 RVLVLD
+199 RALVLD
-205 AGKVIWSGAPG
+205 AGEVIWSGAPG
-216 SLLVDY
+216 SLLVDN

-227 WVLPPNDYADA
+227 WVLPPNGYADA
-238 LRCAVA
+238 LRRAVA
-244 DGFDLAG
+244 DGFDFAG
-251 GFAPAHLATWLR
+251 GFAPAQLATWLR
-263 SVRADVRSDAGSPL
+263 SVRADGCAGAGSLLDAGL
-277 DADRDSGIGRVAG
+277 
-290 RHLDDHIVFGRNL
+290 
-303 DDVIV
+303 
-308 AGRDSD
+308 DSD
-314 SASVFGH
+314 SAPVF
-321 NSDACGVSGRD
+321 GRD
-332 SDTHS
+332 SYTHSVVGRNSYACS
-337 VSGRDSDTHSVS
+337 VSGRDSDA
-349 GRKSD
+349 
-354 TQVSQNGDFSPDKG
+354 QASQNGDFSPDKG
-368 ANVRIQLDN
+368 TNVRILPDN
-377 GGGVRIPPENGAN
+377 EGRVRIRPDKGAN
-390 VRISPDNGINI
+390 VRVSPENGVDV
-401 RIMPENASNSSI
+401 RVMPENASGSSI
-413 PSDGAGAFSAIS
+413 PSDNTAVFSAIS
-425 GNDRVTESEPAR
+425 ENDCGTEGKPVR

-450 YENAE
+450 YENAD
-455 VLNDISLSIPSGRV
+455 VLNDISLSVPSGRV
-469 TLIAGRSGAGK
+469 ALIAGRSGAGK

-517 EQQLFLETVEHELAF
+517 EQQLFLETVGHELAF

-544 ARRVSDAASQL
+544 ARRVDEAASQL

-576 ALASILTLSPRAVV
+576 ALSSILTLNPRAVV

-596 GLDAPARAALHRLV
+596 GLDAPARAALHCLV

-629 WLAAAD
+629 WLAIAD

-650 PGALASDMDAFAR
+650 PAALASDIDAFAR

-676 LLAQAEKRDSAGV
+676 LLVQAEKRDSAGV
-689 NGATLA
+689 NGATSVE
-695 KTATRDQKAGA
+695 TAAQGQEAGA
-706 VQGPEGVEAQ
+706 VRGPEGSATQ
-716 EPRAT
+716 EPEGSVT
-721 AARDSK
+721 RDP
-727 STAARDS
+727 

-739 QGPKAAVAR
+739 QGPKATAAR
-748 ALKGVATQEP
+748 ELKGVATQEP
-758 SSHGLG
+758 SSQGPK
-764 VAAKPSRKD
+764 AAARPGQKD
-773 AAGRGLEDVD
+773 TAGRGLERVD
-783 ARVKVTLLLV
+783 ARVKVILLLV

-800 ARAPWTLAM
+800 ARAPWTLAV

-826 AVAHALKPVALLFA
+826 AVARALKPVALLFA
-840 FVVCANLVSCDGSAD
+840 FIVCANLVSCDGSAD
-855 VAIAGG
+855 VAIAGS

-890 TSTTPTKLAHACTS
+890 ASTTPTKLAHACTS

-991 QRSSG
+991 QRSSE

>member
-1 MIEVVDAIV
+1 MIEIVDAIV
-10 DGALHGVSLCVE
+10 DGALYGVSLCVE

-42 LVCGAQLPQ
+42 LVCGAQVPQ
-51 SGTVC
+51 SGAVC

-103 CAEGEI
+103 CTEGEI
-109 AERVAS
+109 AERVAN
-115 SLDAVGL
+115 SLNAVGL

-127 REVSSLSGGELQRL
+127 REVQSLSGGELQRL
-141 VLASALAMEPGYLV
+141 VLASVLAMEPGYLV

-164 STFRSQFRGLVARL
+164 STFRAQFRSLVAHL

-205 AGKVIWSGAPG
+205 AGEVIWSGAPG

-227 WVLPPNDYADA
+227 WVLPPNGYADA
-238 LRCAVA
+238 LRRAVA

-251 GFAPAHLATWLR
+251 GFAPAQLATWLR
-263 SVRADVRSDAGSPL
+263 SVQVDGCAGAGSLL
-277 DADRDSGIGRVAG
+277 D
-290 RHLDDHIVFGRNL
+290 
-303 DDVIV
+303 
-308 AGRDSD
+308 AGRDSY
-314 SASVFGH
+314 SASVFG
-321 NSDACGVSGRD
+321 RD
-332 SDTHS
+332 SDAHS
-337 VSGRDSDTHSVS
+337 VVGRNSYA
-349 GRKSD
+349 
-354 TQVSQNGDFSPDKG
+354 QASQNGDYSPDKG
-368 ANVRIQLDN
+368 TNVRILPDKE
-377 GGGVRIPPENGAN
+377 GRARISPENGLD
-390 VRISPDNGINI
+390 VRV
-401 RIMPENASNSSI
+401 MPENASGSSI
-413 PSDGAGAFSAIS
+413 PSDNTAVFSAIS
-425 GNDRVTESEPAR
+425 ENDCGTEDKPVR
-437 EASSLAFSHVSIA
+437 EASSLAFSHASIA
-450 YENAE
+450 YENAD
-455 VLNDISLSIPSGRV
+455 VLNDISLSIPSGWV

-544 ARRVSDAASQL
+544 ARRVSEAASQL

-596 GLDAPARAALHRLV
+596 GLDAPARSALHRLV
-610 QDLACKGLPV
+610 QDIACKGLPV

-629 WLAAAD
+629 WLAIAD
-635 QVVLLADG
+635 QVILLADG

-650 PGALASDMDAFAR
+650 PGALASDIDAFAR

-676 LLAQAEKRDSAGV
+676 LLVQAGKRDSAGV
-689 NGATLA
+689 NGVVPVE
-695 KTATRDQKAGA
+695 TAAQGQEAGTARD
-706 VQGPEGVEAQ
+706 PEGSATQ
-716 EPRAT
+716 EPEG
-721 AARDSK
+721 SV
-727 STAARDS
+727 ARDS

-739 QGPKAAVAR
+739 QGPKATAAR
-748 ALKGVATQEP
+748 ELKGVATQEP
-758 SSHGLG
+758 SSHGPK
-764 VAAKPSRKD
+764 VAAKPGRKD
-773 AAGRGLEDVD
+773 AAERGLEGVD

-800 ARAPWTLAM
+800 ARAPWALAM

-826 AVAHALKPVALLFA
+826 AVARALKPVALLFA
-840 FVVCANLVSCDGSAD
+840 FIVCANLVSCDGSAD
-855 VAIAGG
+855 VAIAGS

-890 TSTTPTKLAHACTS
+890 ASTTPTKLAQACTS

-996 QHRRVPLQPADKL
+996 KHRRVPLQPADKL